1 MGENEIKDPREIGV
15 SGLRG
20 LNTRTSNGKDYIAAY
35 KNFTPPNWKDN
46 STRRQGLIDSGP
58 IESVGVEG
66 FGESRYD
73 KKMSQLS
80 ELKDLNESR
89 ANIQPWYDQIGAGIL
104 KGGVLA
110 STTFADGIA
119 GTIIGAINVL
129 SNADKIADSDN
140 PWRELGSQF
149 INNPFS
155 VYMQDINEK
164 VESVLPNY
172 YTKAEQEDP
181 WWEHMFS
188 ANFIGDKF
196 LKNLGFT
203 VGAAFSGKVNAG
215 AISKTMG
222 LKGVRDAFKG
232 AVTTASGRTLNT
244 ASEIAKAYKVG
255 DAFMDGVKLTEDLG
269 KAAKQLK
276 NAEWTLKTI
285 GAVSAAMGEGRIEA
299 ITNSKEWAS
308 YNELLLKDKHKQDID
323 SIEGQLFK
331 EHPEWFT
338 NGQITNPDGIKEWN
352 KRKEEIDNKYTESL
366 AELAKY
372 RADMANA
379 DFGLNLIMLSAS
391 NLWQYGRFLSGG
403 YNTGRLANGL
413 IRGSLKEG
421 FKKSKGV
428 VAKQYARALS
438 NPFAEANEEMMQS
451 WFSEGTGLQQ
461 ASKLNSFYGA
471 KVNPEAE
478 EEAIGFLNSMFTG
491 FSNIYG
497 DAQSWEEGFIGGL
510 TGFLGIPS
518 ISRTTTKGGKKK
530 FKLSLKGELWE
541 GLSDAQK
548 DNKDAQSIVDALN
561 TRVKDPEFINYY
573 QGFIRHQKYQNDME
587 AALKEGKPFDYKN
600 AEHSQFI
607 SDAIMFEKAGRLQDL
622 YDIIEEAGNVTEND
636 VDDIKN
642 LTVDKR
648 TGKSIFEGKS
658 NQEILD
664 HVKKQVKDAKDKLAK
679 YSEISTNL
687 KTLYG
692 KDIASEYLEEMTWMM
707 TQIDDWESRFKSLLN
722 EAKEGLSG
730 IVQDRDK
737 RYFGRNEK
745 LKFGDLNVVTP
756 NDLLNFMDREEAKKL
771 LKSEVLLAE
780 KDMHK
785 SLRNMQ
791 FYLNIQDLFKIW
803 EARNEFI
810 DKYTKLSKSPE
821 LFSKQIQETINTVKE
836 DNAKRI
842 VDELKLK
849 ANTVKSIKDIS
860 TLVSENPNYKD
871 DILSALKT
879 GDNEDL
885 KKLAVSYED
894 LNEANTLF
902 SDILSAMVPS
912 PEVVSARNI
921 IQDAIDNA
929 ESIEDVLT
937 TLADAASSKIP
948 KEVKDTLQNIVDKFI
963 EQKRSKKTAKPD
975 TKKAKNNV
983 KKVKKG
989 LLELLS
995 DNPNEKDALTDE
1007 ELAAE
1012 APTATEEVE
1021 EVEEGEEGEE
1031 GEEKT
1036 LEEEPKSLIQ
1046 ILESKSP
1053 EELKGIIE
1061 KGDSSLSDKDNR
1073 ALKEL
1078 ARKIYNDKILPAT
1091 GESGDID
1098 VETNSTPEESGIQ
1111 QGLRSWIETEF
1122 EFNPLKDRTERRAV
1136 PRSNPTV
1143 QALQQ
1148 LGAYEFVDSGKLA
1161 SMLDKDED
1169 LPIHFLISSDANLK
1183 GKILLAVKIGEKDK
1197 AIKTVVGNDNNSYQ
1211 VVGILGFNKNNPEA
1225 VNSYNNIVD
1234 LINDEYAGLKK
1245 GTSHIVIPNYFSSMK
1260 EQLED
1265 KKSSWDYY
1273 VNDITRIY
1281 NGVKYSTGKSYQS
1294 TLEPAIRLAID
1305 SGVINKKYKK
1315 YLNKDG
1321 KEHIEYEDALE
1332 IIEEF
1337 KKLGIN
1343 RPAELIDFVEKNAN
1357 KNSSEGSAFVSSYS
1371 TKVTHIYSGRMVK
1384 SSGNSEVEQR
1394 DVTKEFLRGRP
1405 LKLGIYYNE
1414 TKFETPGLDNVE
1426 IVPVNINNQNP
1437 RRGSVWL
1444 MVREADGRYYPK
1456 ALTVKRFTE
1465 EEYPL
1470 DEYGDTPIVDR
1481 IKDDIKTLIDPKASK
1496 SEKELAKYDIKEV
1509 LFFPKDKMLE
1519 TALQAAEGETD
1530 IDEAVSNVL
1539 EALQSDELNL
1549 RFNVVTSELFNPE
1562 YVEEILK
1569 SGILS
1574 TDLYQPGNVNASFD
1588 VALMDDEGNPIMPE
1602 ETTKKGHTGRRGIN
1616 STISRITRTLNGKRF
1631 EVDSEGNI
1639 FDSDGERV
1647 SDQNTIDEIN
1657 LLSQIAEGTISP
1669 ISGSNNLY
1677 LGVYTDSGNSF
1688 GIINGK
1694 VKTGQALEELKDK
1707 AAKRGKKQAQ
1717 KKKANEAIS
1726 KYENLNDPELF
1737 ESADEENE
1745 EPVAPIADKG
1755 KSGIELDL
1763 EDATLDDIEDSEDIP
1778 ETPIEKAPES
1788 KSNEP
1793 TFTLTEKFTPSEQ
1806 KEQTPDFSTF
1816 ARRKVS
1822 ALRELGFKNIR
1833 EFIDYVKDPKN
1844 KLPNPETI
1852 KTKESFDSLID
1863 TIKNCR

>member
-20 LNTRTSNGKDYIAAY
+20 LNTRTSNGKDYISAY

-104 KGGVLA
+104 KGAVLA

-119 GTIIGAINVL
+119 GTIIGAMNVL

-181 WWEHMFS
+181 WWEHIFS

-308 YNELLLKDKHKQDID
+308 YNELLLKDKHQQDID
-323 SIEGQLFK
+323 SIEGQLFE

-379 DFGLNLIMLSAS
+379 DFGLNVIMLSAS

-421 FKKSKGV
+421 FKKSKGA

-497 DAQSWEEGFIGGL
+497 DAQNWEEGFIGGL

-561 TRVKDPEFINYY
+561 ARVKDPEFINYY
-573 QGFIRHQKYQNDME
+573 QGFIRHQKYQNNME

-692 KDIASEYLEEMTWMM
+692 EDIASEYLEEMTWMM
-707 TQIDDWESRFKSLLN
+707 TQVDDWESRFKLLFN

-756 NDLLNFMDREEAKKL
+756 NDLLNFMDREEARKL

-791 FYLNIQDLFKIW
+791 FYLNVQDLFKIW

-810 DKYTKLSKSPE
+810 DKYTKLSKNPE
-821 LFSKQIQETINTVKE
+821 LFSKQMQETINTVKE

-849 ANTVKSIKDIS
+849 ANTVKSVKDIS

-921 IQDAIDNA
+921 IQDAIDNS

-937 TLADAASSKIP
+937 TLADATSAKIP
-948 KEVKDTLQNIVDKFI
+948 EEVKDTLQNIVDKFI

-983 KKVKKG
+983 KKAKKG
-989 LLELLS
+989 ILELLS

-1012 APTATEEVE
+1012 ASTAT
-1021 EVEEGEEGEE
+1021 EEGEEGEKE
-1031 GEEKT
+1031 T
-1036 LEEEPKSLIQ
+1036 SEEEPKSLIQ

-1053 EELKGIIE
+1053 EELKEITE

-1111 QGLRSWIETEF
+1111 QGLRSWVETEF
-1122 EFNPLKDRTERRAV
+1122 EFNHLKDRTERKAV

-1161 SMLDKDED
+1161 SMLDKDEN

-1197 AIKTVVGNDNNSYQ
+1197 AIRTVTGNDNNSYQ
-1211 VVGILGFNKNNPEA
+1211 VVGILGFNKNNLEA
-1225 VNSYNNIVD
+1225 VNSYNNIVG
-1234 LINDEYAGLKK
+1234 LINEEY
-1245 GTSHIVIPNYFSSMK
+1245 SESS
-1260 EQLED
+1260 D
-1265 KKSSWDYY
+1265 
-1273 VNDITRIY
+1273 
-1281 NGVKYSTGKSYQS
+1281 
-1294 TLEPAIRLAID
+1294 
-1305 SGVINKKYKK
+1305 
-1315 YLNKDG
+1315 
-1321 KEHIEYEDALE
+1321 
-1332 IIEEF
+1332 
-1337 KKLGIN
+1337 
-1343 RPAELIDFVEKNAN
+1343 KNAN
-1357 KNSSEGSAFVSSYS
+1357 TFVSKYS

-1562 YVEEILK
+1562 YVEDILK

-1588 VALMDDEGNPIMPE
+1588 VALIDDEGNPIIPE

-1639 FDSDGERV
+1639 FNSDGERV

-1657 LLSQIAEGTISP
+1657 LLSQIAEGTISS

-1755 KSGIELDL
+1755 KSGIELDF
-1763 EDATLDDIEDSEDIP
+1763 EDATLDDIEDSEDTT
-1778 ETPIEKAPES
+1778 ETPIEKAPEP

-1822 ALRELGFKNIR
+1822 TLRELGFKSIR

-1852 KTKESFDSLID
+1852 KTQEAFDSLID

>member
-119 GTIIGAINVL
+119 GTIIGAMNVL

-181 WWEHMFS
+181 WWEHIFS

-215 AISKTMG
+215 AISKAMG

-276 NAEWTLKTI
+276 NAEWILKTI

-308 YNELLLKDKHKQDID
+308 YNELLLKDKHQQDID
-323 SIEGQLFK
+323 SIEGQLFE

-338 NGQITNPDGIKEWN
+338 NGQITNLDGIKEWN

-421 FKKSKGV
+421 FKKSKGA

-497 DAQSWEEGFIGGL
+497 DTQSWEEGFIGGL

-561 TRVKDPEFINYY
+561 ARVKDPEFINYY

-692 KDIASEYLEEMTWMM
+692 EDIASEYLEEMTWMM
-707 TQIDDWESRFKSLLN
+707 TQVDDWESRFKSLFN

-737 RYFGRNEK
+737 KYFGRNEK

-821 LFSKQIQETINTVKE
+821 LFSKQMQETINTVKE

-849 ANTVKSIKDIS
+849 ANTVKSVKDIS

-871 DILSALKT
+871 DILNALKT

-894 LNEANTLF
+894 LDEANTLF

-921 IQDAIDNA
+921 IQDAIDNS

-937 TLADAASSKIP
+937 TLADATSAKIP

-983 KKVKKG
+983 KKAKKG
-989 LLELLS
+989 ILELLS

-1012 APTATEEVE
+1012 ASTATE

-1031 GEEKT
+1031 ET
-1036 LEEEPKSLIQ
+1036 SEEEPKSLIQ

-1053 EELKGIIE
+1053 EELKEIIK

-1111 QGLRSWIETEF
+1111 QGLRSWVETEF

-1161 SMLDKDED
+1161 SMLDKDEN

-1211 VVGILGFNKNNPEA
+1211 VIGILGFNKNNPEA
-1225 VNSYNNIVD
+1225 VNSYNNIVG
-1234 LINDEYAGLKK
+1234 LINEEY
-1245 GTSHIVIPNYFSSMK
+1245 SESS
-1260 EQLED
+1260 D
-1265 KKSSWDYY
+1265 
-1273 VNDITRIY
+1273 
-1281 NGVKYSTGKSYQS
+1281 
-1294 TLEPAIRLAID
+1294 
-1305 SGVINKKYKK
+1305 
-1315 YLNKDG
+1315 
-1321 KEHIEYEDALE
+1321 
-1332 IIEEF
+1332 
-1337 KKLGIN
+1337 
-1343 RPAELIDFVEKNAN
+1343 KNAN
-1357 KNSSEGSAFVSSYS
+1357 IFVSKYS

-1707 AAKRGKKQAQ
+1707 AAKRSKKQAQ

-1726 KYENLNDPELF
+1726 KYENLNDSELF

-1763 EDATLDDIEDSEDIP
+1763 EDATLDDIEDSEDTP
-1778 ETPIEKAPES
+1778 ETPIEKAPEP

-1816 ARRKVS
+1816 ARGKVS

-1852 KTKESFDSLID
+1852 KTKEAFDSLID

>member
-46 STRRQGLIDSGP
+46 STRIQGLIDSGP

-119 GTIIGAINVL
+119 GTIIGAMNVL

-308 YNELLLKDKHKQDID
+308 YNELLLNDKHKQDID

-372 RADMANA
+372 RANMANA

-421 FKKSKGV
+421 FKKSKGA

-561 TRVKDPEFINYY
+561 TRVKDPKFINYY

-692 KDIASEYLEEMTWMM
+692 EDIASEYLEEMTWMM
-707 TQIDDWESRFKSLLN
+707 TQIDDWESRFKSLFN

-737 RYFGRNEK
+737 RYFGRSEK

-771 LKSEVLLAE
+771 LKSEVLFAE

-821 LFSKQIQETINTVKE
+821 LFSKQMQETINTIKE

-849 ANTVKSIKDIS
+849 ANTVKSVKDIS
-860 TLVSENPNYKD
+860 TLVSENPDYKD

-937 TLADAASSKIP
+937 TLADTASAEIP

-983 KKVKKG
+983 KKAKKG
-989 LLELLS
+989 ILELLS

-1021 EVEEGEEGEE
+1021 EGEEGEE
-1031 GEEKT
+1031 ET
-1036 LEEEPKSLIQ
+1036 SEEEPKSLIQ
-1046 ILESKSP
+1046 ILESKSQ
-1053 EELKGIIE
+1053 EELKEIIE

-1161 SMLDKDED
+1161 SMLDKDEN

-1225 VNSYNNIVD
+1225 INSYNNIVG
-1234 LINDEYAGLKK
+1234 LINEEY
-1245 GTSHIVIPNYFSSMK
+1245 SESS
-1260 EQLED
+1260 D
-1265 KKSSWDYY
+1265 
-1273 VNDITRIY
+1273 
-1281 NGVKYSTGKSYQS
+1281 
-1294 TLEPAIRLAID
+1294 
-1305 SGVINKKYKK
+1305 
-1315 YLNKDG
+1315 
-1321 KEHIEYEDALE
+1321 
-1332 IIEEF
+1332 
-1337 KKLGIN
+1337 
-1343 RPAELIDFVEKNAN
+1343 KNAN
-1357 KNSSEGSAFVSSYS
+1357 IFVSKYS

-1481 IKDDIKTLIDPKASK
+1481 IKDDIKTLIDHKASK

-1539 EALQSDELNL
+1539 ETLQSDELNL

-1717 KKKANEAIS
+1717 KKKANEAIY

-1755 KSGIELDL
+1755 KPGIELDL
-1763 EDATLDDIEDSEDIP
+1763 EDATLDDIEDSEDTP
-1778 ETPIEKAPES
+1778 ETPIEKAPEP

-1852 KTKESFDSLID
+1852 KTKEAFDSLID

>member
-58 IESVGVEG
+58 IESVEVEG

-119 GTIIGAINVL
+119 GTIIGAMNVL

-181 WWEHMFS
+181 WWEHIFS

-244 ASEIAKAYKVG
+244 SSEIAKAYKVG

-308 YNELLLKDKHKQDID
+308 YNELLLKDRHQQDID

-338 NGQITNPDGIKEWN
+338 NGQITNLDGIKEWN

-366 AELAKY
+366 AKLAEY

-379 DFGLNLIMLSAS
+379 DFGLNVIMLSAS

-421 FKKSKGV
+421 FKKSEGA

-478 EEAIGFLNSMFTG
+478 EEATGFLNSMFTG

-518 ISRTTTKGGKKK
+518 ISRTTTEGGKKK

-561 TRVKDPEFINYY
+561 ARIKDPEFINYY

-636 VDDIKN
+636 VDDIKS

-664 HVKKQVKDAKDKLAK
+664 HVKKQVEDVKNKLTK

-692 KDIASEYLEEMTWMM
+692 EDIASEYLEEMTWMM
-707 TQIDDWESRFKSLLN
+707 TQIDDWESRFKSLFN
-722 EAKEGLSG
+722 EAKEGLSE

-737 RYFGRNEK
+737 KYFGRNEK

-771 LKSEVLLAE
+771 LKGEVLLAE

-791 FYLNIQDLFKIW
+791 FYLNVQDLFKIW

-810 DKYTKLSKSPE
+810 DKYTKLSKNPE
-821 LFSKQIQETINTVKE
+821 LFSKQIQETINTVRE
-836 DNAKRI
+836 DNSKRI

-860 TLVSENPNYKD
+860 TLISENPNYKD

-885 KKLAVSYED
+885 KKLAVSYEE
-894 LNEANTLF
+894 LNEADTLF
-902 SDILSAMVPS
+902 SDILSAMSPS
-912 PEVVSARNI
+912 PEVISARNI

-929 ESIEDVLT
+929 ESIEDVLA
-937 TLADAASSKIP
+937 TLTDAASAEIP

-975 TKKAKNNV
+975 IKKAKNNV
-983 KKVKKG
+983 KKAKKG
-989 LLELLS
+989 ILELLS
-995 DNPNEKDALTDE
+995 DTPNEKDALTEE

-1012 APTATEEVE
+1012 APIATE
-1021 EVEEGEEGEE
+1021 EVEEGEEE
-1031 GEEKT
+1031 T
-1036 LEEEPKSLIQ
+1036 SEEEPKSLIQ

-1053 EELKGIIE
+1053 EELKEIIE

-1122 EFNPLKDRTERRAV
+1122 EFNPLKNRTERRAV
-1136 PRSNPTV
+1136 SRSNPTV

-1161 SMLDKDED
+1161 SMLDKDEN

-1197 AIKTVVGNDNNSYQ
+1197 AIKTVIGNDNNSYQ
-1211 VVGILGFNKNNPEA
+1211 VVGILGFNKNNLEA
-1225 VNSYNNIVD
+1225 VNSYNNIVG
-1234 LINDEYAGLKK
+1234 LINEEY
-1245 GTSHIVIPNYFSSMK
+1245 SESS
-1260 EQLED
+1260 D
-1265 KKSSWDYY
+1265 
-1273 VNDITRIY
+1273 
-1281 NGVKYSTGKSYQS
+1281 
-1294 TLEPAIRLAID
+1294 
-1305 SGVINKKYKK
+1305 
-1315 YLNKDG
+1315 
-1321 KEHIEYEDALE
+1321 
-1332 IIEEF
+1332 
-1337 KKLGIN
+1337 
-1343 RPAELIDFVEKNAN
+1343 KNAN
-1357 KNSSEGSAFVSSYS
+1357 TFVSKYS

-1384 SSGNSEVEQR
+1384 SSGNSEVEQK

-1456 ALTVKRFTE
+1456 ALTVKRFIE
-1465 EEYPL
+1465 REYPL
-1470 DEYGDTPIVDR
+1470 DEYGDTPIVER
-1481 IKDDIKTLIDPKASK
+1481 IKDDIKTLIDPKASN

-1549 RFNVVTSELFNPE
+1549 RFNVVTSELLNPE
-1562 YVEEILK
+1562 YTEGILK

-1574 TDLYQPGNVNASFD
+1574 TDLYQPGNVNSSFD
-1588 VALMDDEGNPIMPE
+1588 VALMDDEGNPIIPE

-1616 STISRITRTLNGKRF
+1616 STISRTTRMLNSKRF

-1639 FDSDGERV
+1639 FDSEGEKV

-1694 VKTGQALEELKDK
+1694 VKTGQELEELKDK

-1717 KKKANEAIS
+1717 KKKVNEAMS
-1726 KYENLNDPELF
+1726 KFENLNDPELF

-1745 EPVAPIADKG
+1745 EPAAPIADG
-1755 KSGIELDL
+1755 GQSGIELDL

-1778 ETPIEKAPES
+1778 ETPIEKAPEP

-1793 TFTLTEKFTPSEQ
+1793 TFTLTEKFIPTEQ
-1806 KEQTPDFSTF
+1806 TAQTPDLSQF
-1816 ARRKVS
+1816 ARGEVATLRK
-1822 ALRELGFKNIR
+1822 LGFKSIR
-1833 EFIDYVKDPKN
+1833 EFTDYVKDPKN

-1852 KTKESFDSLID
+1852 KTKEAFNSLID

>member
-58 IESVGVEG
+58 IESVEVEG

-119 GTIIGAINVL
+119 GTIIGAMNVL

-181 WWEHMFS
+181 WWEHIFS

-244 ASEIAKAYKVG
+244 SSEIAKAYKVG

-308 YNELLLKDKHKQDID
+308 YNELLLKDRHQQDID

-338 NGQITNPDGIKEWN
+338 NGQITNLDGIKEWN

-421 FKKSKGV
+421 FKKSEGA

-478 EEAIGFLNSMFTG
+478 EETTGFLNSMFTG

-518 ISRTTTKGGKKK
+518 ISRTTTEGGKKK

-561 TRVKDPEFINYY
+561 ARIKDPEFINYY

-642 LTVDKR
+642 LTVDKK

-664 HVKKQVKDAKDKLAK
+664 HVKKQVEDVKNKLTK

-692 KDIASEYLEEMTWMM
+692 EDIASEYLEEMTWMM
-707 TQIDDWESRFKSLLN
+707 TQIDDWESRFKSLFN

-737 RYFGRNEK
+737 KYFGRNEK

-771 LKSEVLLAE
+771 LKGEVLLAE

-791 FYLNIQDLFKIW
+791 FYLNVQDLFKIW

-810 DKYTKLSKSPE
+810 DKYTKLSKNPE
-821 LFSKQIQETINTVKE
+821 LFSKQIQETINTVRE

-842 VDELKLK
+842 ADELKLK

-860 TLVSENPNYKD
+860 TLISENPNYKD

-885 KKLAVSYED
+885 KKLAVSYEE
-894 LNEANTLF
+894 LNEADTLF
-902 SDILSAMVPS
+902 SDILSAMSPS
-912 PEVVSARNI
+912 PEVISARNI

-929 ESIEDVLT
+929 ESIEDVLA
-937 TLADAASSKIP
+937 TLTDAASAEIP

-975 TKKAKNNV
+975 IKKAKNNV
-983 KKVKKG
+983 KKAKKG
-989 LLELLS
+989 ILELLS
-995 DNPNEKDALTDE
+995 DTPNEKDALTEE

-1012 APTATEEVE
+1012 APIATE
-1021 EVEEGEEGEE
+1021 EVEEGEEE
-1031 GEEKT
+1031 T
-1036 LEEEPKSLIQ
+1036 SEEEPKSLIQ

-1053 EELKGIIE
+1053 EELKEIIE

-1122 EFNPLKDRTERRAV
+1122 EFNPLKNRTERRAV
-1136 PRSNPTV
+1136 SRSNPTV

-1161 SMLDKDED
+1161 SMLDKDEN

-1197 AIKTVVGNDNNSYQ
+1197 AIKTVIGNDNNSYQ
-1211 VVGILGFNKNNPEA
+1211 VVGILGFNKNNLEA
-1225 VNSYNNIVD
+1225 VNSYNNIVG
-1234 LINDEYAGLKK
+1234 LINEEY
-1245 GTSHIVIPNYFSSMK
+1245 SESS
-1260 EQLED
+1260 D
-1265 KKSSWDYY
+1265 
-1273 VNDITRIY
+1273 
-1281 NGVKYSTGKSYQS
+1281 
-1294 TLEPAIRLAID
+1294 
-1305 SGVINKKYKK
+1305 
-1315 YLNKDG
+1315 
-1321 KEHIEYEDALE
+1321 
-1332 IIEEF
+1332 
-1337 KKLGIN
+1337 
-1343 RPAELIDFVEKNAN
+1343 KNAN
-1357 KNSSEGSAFVSSYS
+1357 TFVSKYS
-1371 TKVTHIYSGRMVK
+1371 TKVTHIYSGRMIK
-1384 SSGNSEVEQR
+1384 SKDNSEVEYK

-1456 ALTVKRFTE
+1456 ALTVKRFIE
-1465 EEYPL
+1465 REYPL
-1470 DEYGDTPIVDR
+1470 DEYGDTPIVER
-1481 IKDDIKTLIDPKASK
+1481 IKDDIKTLIDPKASN

-1539 EALQSDELNL
+1539 KALQSDELNL
-1549 RFNVVTSELFNPE
+1549 RFNVVTSELLNPE
-1562 YVEEILK
+1562 YTDNILK

-1574 TDLYQPGNVNASFD
+1574 TDLYQPGNVNSSFD
-1588 VALMDDEGNPIMPE
+1588 VALMDDEGNPIIPE

-1616 STISRITRTLNGKRF
+1616 STISRTTRMLNSKRF

-1639 FDSDGERV
+1639 FDSEGEKV

-1694 VKTGQALEELKDK
+1694 VKTGQELEELKDK
-1707 AAKRGKKQAQ
+1707 AAKRSKKQAQ

-1726 KYENLNDPELF
+1726 KYENLNNSEFF

-1745 EPVAPIADKG
+1745 EPAAPIADG
-1755 KSGIELDL
+1755 GQSGIELDL

-1778 ETPIEKAPES
+1778 ETPIEKAPEP

-1793 TFTLTEKFTPSEQ
+1793 TFTLTEKFIPTEQ
-1806 KEQTPDFSTF
+1806 TAQTPDLSQF
-1816 ARRKVS
+1816 ARGEVATLRK
-1822 ALRELGFKNIR
+1822 LGFKSIR
-1833 EFIDYVKDPKN
+1833 EFTDYVKDPKN

-1852 KTKESFDSLID
+1852 KTKEAFNSLID

>member
-119 GTIIGAINVL
+119 GTIIGAMNVL

-181 WWEHMFS
+181 WWEHIFS

-308 YNELLLKDKHKQDID
+308 YNELLLKDKHQQDID
-323 SIEGQLFK
+323 SIEGQLFE

-366 AELAKY
+366 TELAKY

-421 FKKSKGV
+421 FKKSKGA

-561 TRVKDPEFINYY
+561 ARVKDPEFINYY

-664 HVKKQVKDAKDKLAK
+664 HVKKQVKDAKDKLTK

-692 KDIASEYLEEMTWMM
+692 EDIASEYLEEMTWMM
-707 TQIDDWESRFKSLLN
+707 TQVDDWESRFKSLFN

-756 NDLLNFMDREEAKKL
+756 NDLLNFMDREEARKL

-791 FYLNIQDLFKIW
+791 FYLNVQDLFKIW

-821 LFSKQIQETINTVKE
+821 LFSKQMQETINTVKE

-849 ANTVKSIKDIS
+849 ANTVKSVKDIS

-921 IQDAIDNA
+921 IQDAIDNS

-937 TLADAASSKIP
+937 TLADATSDKIP

-983 KKVKKG
+983 KKAKKG
-989 LLELLS
+989 ILELLS

-1012 APTATEEVE
+1012 ASTATE

-1031 GEEKT
+1031 ET
-1036 LEEEPKSLIQ
+1036 SEEEPKSLIQ

-1053 EELKGIIE
+1053 EELKEITE

-1111 QGLRSWIETEF
+1111 QGLRSWVETEY

-1136 PRSNPTV
+1136 PRSNTTV

-1161 SMLDKDED
+1161 SMLDKDEN

-1211 VVGILGFNKNNPEA
+1211 VIGILGFNKNNPEA
-1225 VNSYNNIVD
+1225 VNSYNNIVG
-1234 LINDEYAGLKK
+1234 LINEEY
-1245 GTSHIVIPNYFSSMK
+1245 SESS
-1260 EQLED
+1260 D
-1265 KKSSWDYY
+1265 
-1273 VNDITRIY
+1273 
-1281 NGVKYSTGKSYQS
+1281 
-1294 TLEPAIRLAID
+1294 
-1305 SGVINKKYKK
+1305 
-1315 YLNKDG
+1315 
-1321 KEHIEYEDALE
+1321 
-1332 IIEEF
+1332 
-1337 KKLGIN
+1337 
-1343 RPAELIDFVEKNAN
+1343 KNAN
-1357 KNSSEGSAFVSSYS
+1357 IFVSKYS

-1562 YVEEILK
+1562 YVEDILK

-1677 LGVYTDSGNSF
+1677 LGIYTDSGNSF

-1778 ETPIEKAPES
+1778 ETPIEKAPEP

-1822 ALRELGFKNIR
+1822 TLRELGFKNIR

-1852 KTKESFDSLID
+1852 KTKEAFDSLID

>member
-20 LNTRTSNGKDYIAAY
+20 LNTRTSNGKDYISAY

-119 GTIIGAINVL
+119 GTIIGAMNVL

-140 PWRELGSQF
+140 PWRELGNQF

-181 WWEHMFS
+181 WWEHIFS

-308 YNELLLKDKHKQDID
+308 YNELLLKDKHQQDID

-379 DFGLNLIMLSAS
+379 DFGLNVIMLSAS

-403 YNTGRLANGL
+403 YNTGRLAKGL

-421 FKKSKGV
+421 FKKSKV
-428 VAKQYARALS
+428 AVAKQYARALS

-518 ISRTTTKGGKKK
+518 ISRTTTDGGKKK

-561 TRVKDPEFINYY
+561 ARVKDPEFINYY

-664 HVKKQVKDAKDKLAK
+664 HVKKQVKDAKDKLTK

-692 KDIASEYLEEMTWMM
+692 EDIASEYLEEMTWMM
-707 TQIDDWESRFKSLLN
+707 TQVDDWESRFKSLFN

-737 RYFGRNEK
+737 KYFGRNEK

-791 FYLNIQDLFKIW
+791 FYLNVQDLFKIW

-821 LFSKQIQETINTVKE
+821 LFSKQMQETINTVKE

-849 ANTVKSIKDIS
+849 ANTVKSVKDIS

-921 IQDAIDNA
+921 IQDAIDNS

-937 TLADAASSKIP
+937 TLADATSAKIP

-983 KKVKKG
+983 KKAKKG
-989 LLELLS
+989 ILELLS

-1012 APTATEEVE
+1012 ASTATEEVE
-1021 EVEEGEEGEE
+1021 EREEGEEE
-1031 GEEKT
+1031 T
-1036 LEEEPKSLIQ
+1036 SEEEPKSLIQ

-1053 EELKGIIE
+1053 EELKEITE

-1111 QGLRSWIETEF
+1111 QGLRSWVETEF

-1148 LGAYEFVDSGKLA
+1148 LGAYAFVDSGKLA
-1161 SMLDKDED
+1161 SMLDKDEN

-1197 AIKTVVGNDNNSYQ
+1197 AIRTVVGNDNNSYQ
-1211 VVGILGFNKNNPEA
+1211 VVGILGFNKNNSEA
-1225 VNSYNNIVD
+1225 VNSYNNIVG
-1234 LINDEYAGLKK
+1234 LINEEY
-1245 GTSHIVIPNYFSSMK
+1245 SESS
-1260 EQLED
+1260 D
-1265 KKSSWDYY
+1265 
-1273 VNDITRIY
+1273 
-1281 NGVKYSTGKSYQS
+1281 
-1294 TLEPAIRLAID
+1294 
-1305 SGVINKKYKK
+1305 
-1315 YLNKDG
+1315 
-1321 KEHIEYEDALE
+1321 
-1332 IIEEF
+1332 
-1337 KKLGIN
+1337 
-1343 RPAELIDFVEKNAN
+1343 KNAN
-1357 KNSSEGSAFVSSYS
+1357 IFVSKYS
-1371 TKVTHIYSGRMVK
+1371 TKVTHIYSGRIVK

-1519 TALQAAEGETD
+1519 TALQAVEGETD

-1562 YVEEILK
+1562 YVEDILK

-1677 LGVYTDSGNSF
+1677 LGIYTDSGNSF

-1763 EDATLDDIEDSEDIP
+1763 EDATLDDIEDSEDTP
-1778 ETPIEKAPES
+1778 ETPIEKAPEP
-1788 KSNEP
+1788 KSNKP

-1852 KTKESFDSLID
+1852 KTKEAFDSLID

>member
-46 STRRQGLIDSGP
+46 STRIQGLIDSGP

-119 GTIIGAINVL
+119 GTIIGAMNVL

-308 YNELLLKDKHKQDID
+308 YNELLLNDKHKQDID

-421 FKKSKGV
+421 FKKSKGA

-518 ISRTTTKGGKKK
+518 ISRTTTEGGKKK

-561 TRVKDPEFINYY
+561 TRVKDPKFINYY

-692 KDIASEYLEEMTWMM
+692 EDIASEYLEEMTWMM
-707 TQIDDWESRFKSLLN
+707 TQIDDWESRFKSLFN

-737 RYFGRNEK
+737 KYFGRNEK

-821 LFSKQIQETINTVKE
+821 LFSKQMQETINTVKE

-849 ANTVKSIKDIS
+849 ANTVKSVKDIS
-860 TLVSENPNYKD
+860 TLVSENPDYKD

-937 TLADAASSKIP
+937 TLADTASAEIP

-983 KKVKKG
+983 KKAKKG
-989 LLELLS
+989 ILELLS

-1021 EVEEGEEGEE
+1021 EVEEGEEE
-1031 GEEKT
+1031 T
-1036 LEEEPKSLIQ
+1036 SEEEPKSLIQ

-1053 EELKGIIE
+1053 EELKEIIE

-1091 GESGDID
+1091 GESGNID

-1136 PRSNPTV
+1136 PRNNPTV

-1161 SMLDKDED
+1161 SMLDKDEN

-1197 AIKTVVGNDNNSYQ
+1197 AIKTVIGNDNNSYQ

-1225 VNSYNNIVD
+1225 VNSYNNIVG
-1234 LINDEYAGLKK
+1234 LINEEY
-1245 GTSHIVIPNYFSSMK
+1245 SESS
-1260 EQLED
+1260 D
-1265 KKSSWDYY
+1265 
-1273 VNDITRIY
+1273 
-1281 NGVKYSTGKSYQS
+1281 
-1294 TLEPAIRLAID
+1294 
-1305 SGVINKKYKK
+1305 
-1315 YLNKDG
+1315 
-1321 KEHIEYEDALE
+1321 
-1332 IIEEF
+1332 
-1337 KKLGIN
+1337 
-1343 RPAELIDFVEKNAN
+1343 KNAN
-1357 KNSSEGSAFVSSYS
+1357 IFVSKYS

-1481 IKDDIKTLIDPKASK
+1481 IKDDIKTLIDHKASK

-1631 EVDSEGNI
+1631 EVDSGGNI

-1694 VKTGQALEELKDK
+1694 VKTGQALEELKYK
-1707 AAKRGKKQAQ
+1707 AAKRSKKQAQ

-1726 KYENLNDPELF
+1726 KYENLNDSELF
-1737 ESADEENE
+1737 ESADEGNE
-1745 EPVAPIADKG
+1745 EPVAPIADKR

-1778 ETPIEKAPES
+1778 ETPIEKAPEP

-1822 ALRELGFKNIR
+1822 ALRELGFKNIG

-1852 KTKESFDSLID
+1852 KTKEAFDSLID

>member
-119 GTIIGAINVL
+119 GTIIGAMNVL

-181 WWEHMFS
+181 WWEHIFS

-244 ASEIAKAYKVG
+244 SSEIAKAYKVG

-276 NAEWTLKTI
+276 NAEWTLKII

-308 YNELLLKDKHKQDID
+308 YNELLLKDRHQQDID

-338 NGQITNPDGIKEWN
+338 NGQITNLDGIKEWN

-366 AELAKY
+366 AKLAEY

-421 FKKSKGV
+421 FKKSEGA

-478 EEAIGFLNSMFTG
+478 EEATGFLNSMFTG

-518 ISRTTTKGGKKK
+518 ISRTTTEGGKKK

-561 TRVKDPEFINYY
+561 ARIKDPEFINYY

-636 VDDIKN
+636 VDDIKS

-664 HVKKQVKDAKDKLAK
+664 HVKKQVEDVKNKLTK

-692 KDIASEYLEEMTWMM
+692 EDIASEYLEEMTWMM
-707 TQIDDWESRFKSLLN
+707 TQIDDWESRFKSLFN
-722 EAKEGLSG
+722 EAKEGLSE

-737 RYFGRNEK
+737 KYFGRNEK

-810 DKYTKLSKSPE
+810 DKYTKLSKNPE
-821 LFSKQIQETINTVKE
+821 LFSKQIQETINTVRE
-836 DNAKRI
+836 DNSKRI

-860 TLVSENPNYKD
+860 TLISENPNYKD

-885 KKLAVSYED
+885 KKLAVSYEE
-894 LNEANTLF
+894 LNEADTLF
-902 SDILSAMVPS
+902 SDILSAMSPS
-912 PEVVSARNI
+912 PEVISARNI

-929 ESIEDVLT
+929 ESIEDVLA
-937 TLADAASSKIP
+937 TLTDAASTEIP

-975 TKKAKNNV
+975 IKKAKNNV
-983 KKVKKG
+983 KKAKKG
-989 LLELLS
+989 ILELLS
-995 DNPNEKDALTDE
+995 DTPNEKDALTEE

-1012 APTATEEVE
+1012 APIATE
-1021 EVEEGEEGEE
+1021 EVEEGEEE
-1031 GEEKT
+1031 T
-1036 LEEEPKSLIQ
+1036 SEEEPKSLIQ

-1053 EELKGIIE
+1053 EELKEIIE

-1136 PRSNPTV
+1136 SRSNPTV

-1197 AIKTVVGNDNNSYQ
+1197 AIKTVIGNDNNSYQ

-1225 VNSYNNIVD
+1225 VNSYNNIVG
-1234 LINDEYAGLKK
+1234 LINEEY
-1245 GTSHIVIPNYFSSMK
+1245 SESS
-1260 EQLED
+1260 D
-1265 KKSSWDYY
+1265 
-1273 VNDITRIY
+1273 
-1281 NGVKYSTGKSYQS
+1281 
-1294 TLEPAIRLAID
+1294 
-1305 SGVINKKYKK
+1305 
-1315 YLNKDG
+1315 
-1321 KEHIEYEDALE
+1321 
-1332 IIEEF
+1332 
-1337 KKLGIN
+1337 
-1343 RPAELIDFVEKNAN
+1343 KNAN
-1357 KNSSEGSAFVSSYS
+1357 TFVSKYS
-1371 TKVTHIYSGRMVK
+1371 TKVTHIYSGRMIK
-1384 SSGNSEVEQR
+1384 SKDNSEVEYK

-1456 ALTVKRFTE
+1456 ALTVKRFIE
-1465 EEYPL
+1465 REYPL
-1470 DEYGDTPIVDR
+1470 DEYGDTPIVER
-1481 IKDDIKTLIDPKASK
+1481 IKDDIKTLIDPKASN

-1549 RFNVVTSELFNPE
+1549 RFNVVTSELLNPE
-1562 YVEEILK
+1562 YTEGILK

-1574 TDLYQPGNVNASFD
+1574 TDLYQPGNVNSSFD
-1588 VALMDDEGNPIMPE
+1588 VALMDDEGNPIISE

-1616 STISRITRTLNGKRF
+1616 STISRTTRMLNSKRF

-1639 FDSDGERV
+1639 FDSEGEKV

-1694 VKTGQALEELKDK
+1694 VKTGQELEELKDK

-1717 KKKANEAIS
+1717 KKKVNEAMS
-1726 KYENLNDPELF
+1726 KFENLNDPELF

-1745 EPVAPIADKG
+1745 EPAAPIADG
-1755 KSGIELDL
+1755 GQSGIELDL

-1778 ETPIEKAPES
+1778 ETPIEKAPEP

-1793 TFTLTEKFTPSEQ
+1793 TFTLTEKFIPTEQ
-1806 KEQTPDFSTF
+1806 TAQTPDLSQF
-1816 ARRKVS
+1816 ARGEVATLRK
-1822 ALRELGFKNIR
+1822 LGFKSIR
-1833 EFIDYVKDPKN
+1833 EFTDYVKDPKN

-1852 KTKESFDSLID
+1852 KTKEAFNSLID

>member
-35 KNFTPPNWKDN
+35 KNFTPPNWRDN
-46 STRRQGLIDSGP
+46 STRIQGLIDSGP

-119 GTIIGAINVL
+119 GTIIGAMNVL

-140 PWRELGSQF
+140 PWRELGNQF

-203 VGAAFSGKVNAG
+203 IGAAFSGKVNAG

-308 YNELLLKDKHKQDID
+308 YNELLLKDKHQQDID
-323 SIEGQLFK
+323 SIEGQLFE

-379 DFGLNLIMLSAS
+379 DFGLNVIMLSAS

-403 YNTGRLANGL
+403 YNTGRLAKGL
-413 IRGSLKEG
+413 IKGSLKEG
-421 FKKSKGV
+421 FKKSKGA

-518 ISRTTTKGGKKK
+518 ISRTTTEGGKKK

-561 TRVKDPEFINYY
+561 TRVKDPKFINYY

-692 KDIASEYLEEMTWMM
+692 EDIASEYLEEMTWMM
-707 TQIDDWESRFKSLLN
+707 TQIDDWESRFKSLFN

-821 LFSKQIQETINTVKE
+821 LFSKQMQETINTVKE

-849 ANTVKSIKDIS
+849 ANTVKSVKDIS
-860 TLVSENPNYKD
+860 TLVSENPDYKD

-937 TLADAASSKIP
+937 TLADTASAEIP

-983 KKVKKG
+983 KKAKKG
-989 LLELLS
+989 ILELL
-995 DNPNEKDALTDE
+995 
-1007 ELAAE
+1007 
-1012 APTATEEVE
+1012 
-1021 EVEEGEEGEE
+1021 
-1031 GEEKT
+1031 
-1036 LEEEPKSLIQ
+1036 
-1046 ILESKSP
+1046 
-1053 EELKGIIE
+1053 
-1061 KGDSSLSDKDNR
+1061 
-1073 ALKEL
+1073 
-1078 ARKIYNDKILPAT
+1078 
-1091 GESGDID
+1091 
-1098 VETNSTPEESGIQ
+1098 
-1111 QGLRSWIETEF
+1111 
-1122 EFNPLKDRTERRAV
+1122 
-1136 PRSNPTV
+1136 
-1143 QALQQ
+1143 
-1148 LGAYEFVDSGKLA
+1148 
-1161 SMLDKDED
+1161 
-1169 LPIHFLISSDANLK
+1169 
-1183 GKILLAVKIGEKDK
+1183 
-1197 AIKTVVGNDNNSYQ
+1197 
-1211 VVGILGFNKNNPEA
+1211 
-1225 VNSYNNIVD
+1225 
-1234 LINDEYAGLKK
+1234 
-1245 GTSHIVIPNYFSSMK
+1245 
-1260 EQLED
+1260 
-1265 KKSSWDYY
+1265 
-1273 VNDITRIY
+1273 
-1281 NGVKYSTGKSYQS
+1281 
-1294 TLEPAIRLAID
+1294 
-1305 SGVINKKYKK
+1305 
-1315 YLNKDG
+1315 
-1321 KEHIEYEDALE
+1321 
-1332 IIEEF
+1332 
-1337 KKLGIN
+1337 
-1343 RPAELIDFVEKNAN
+1343 
-1357 KNSSEGSAFVSSYS
+1357 
-1371 TKVTHIYSGRMVK
+1371 
-1384 SSGNSEVEQR
+1384 
-1394 DVTKEFLRGRP
+1394 
-1405 LKLGIYYNE
+1405 
-1414 TKFETPGLDNVE
+1414 
-1426 IVPVNINNQNP
+1426 
-1437 RRGSVWL
+1437 
-1444 MVREADGRYYPK
+1444 
-1456 ALTVKRFTE
+1456 
-1465 EEYPL
+1465 
-1470 DEYGDTPIVDR
+1470 
-1481 IKDDIKTLIDPKASK
+1481 
-1496 SEKELAKYDIKEV
+1496 
-1509 LFFPKDKMLE
+1509 
-1519 TALQAAEGETD
+1519 
-1530 IDEAVSNVL
+1530 
-1539 EALQSDELNL
+1539 
-1549 RFNVVTSELFNPE
+1549 
-1562 YVEEILK
+1562 
-1569 SGILS
+1569 
-1574 TDLYQPGNVNASFD
+1574 
-1588 VALMDDEGNPIMPE
+1588 
-1602 ETTKKGHTGRRGIN
+1602 
-1616 STISRITRTLNGKRF
+1616 
-1631 EVDSEGNI
+1631 
-1639 FDSDGERV
+1639 
-1647 SDQNTIDEIN
+1647 
-1657 LLSQIAEGTISP
+1657 
-1669 ISGSNNLY
+1669 
-1677 LGVYTDSGNSF
+1677 
-1688 GIINGK
+1688 
-1694 VKTGQALEELKDK
+1694 
-1707 AAKRGKKQAQ
+1707 
-1717 KKKANEAIS
+1717 
-1726 KYENLNDPELF
+1726 
-1737 ESADEENE
+1737 
-1745 EPVAPIADKG
+1745 
-1755 KSGIELDL
+1755 
-1763 EDATLDDIEDSEDIP
+1763 
-1778 ETPIEKAPES
+1778 
-1788 KSNEP
+1788 
-1793 TFTLTEKFTPSEQ
+1793 
-1806 KEQTPDFSTF
+1806 
-1816 ARRKVS
+1816 
-1822 ALRELGFKNIR
+1822 
-1833 EFIDYVKDPKN
+1833 
-1844 KLPNPETI
+1844 
-1852 KTKESFDSLID
+1852 
-1863 TIKNCR
+1863 

>member
-58 IESVGVEG
+58 IESVEVEG

-119 GTIIGAINVL
+119 GTIIGAMNVL

-140 PWRELGSQF
+140 LWRELGSQF

-181 WWEHMFS
+181 WWEHIFS

-244 ASEIAKAYKVG
+244 SSEIAKAYKVG

-308 YNELLLKDKHKQDID
+308 YNELLLKDRHQQDID

-338 NGQITNPDGIKEWN
+338 NGQITNLDGIKEWN

-421 FKKSKGV
+421 FKKSEGA

-478 EEAIGFLNSMFTG
+478 EETTGFLNSMFTG

-518 ISRTTTKGGKKK
+518 ISRTTTEGGKKK

-561 TRVKDPEFINYY
+561 ARIKDPEFINYY

-642 LTVDKR
+642 LTVDKK

-664 HVKKQVKDAKDKLAK
+664 HVKKQVEDVKNKLTK

-692 KDIASEYLEEMTWMM
+692 EDIASEYLEEMTWMM
-707 TQIDDWESRFKSLLN
+707 TQIDDWESRFKSLFN

-737 RYFGRNEK
+737 KYFGRNEK

-771 LKSEVLLAE
+771 LKGEVLLAE

-791 FYLNIQDLFKIW
+791 FYLNVQDLFKIW

-810 DKYTKLSKSPE
+810 DKYTKLSKNPE
-821 LFSKQIQETINTVKE
+821 LFSKQIQETINTVRE
-836 DNAKRI
+836 DNSKRI

-860 TLVSENPNYKD
+860 TLISENPNYKD

-885 KKLAVSYED
+885 KKLAVSYEE
-894 LNEANTLF
+894 LNEADTLF
-902 SDILSAMVPS
+902 SDILSAMSPS
-912 PEVVSARNI
+912 PEVISARNI

-929 ESIEDVLT
+929 ESIEDVLA
-937 TLADAASSKIP
+937 TLTNAASAEIP

-975 TKKAKNNV
+975 IKKAKNNV
-983 KKVKKG
+983 KKAKKG
-989 LLELLS
+989 ILELLS
-995 DNPNEKDALTDE
+995 DTPNEKDALTEE

-1012 APTATEEVE
+1012 APIATE
-1021 EVEEGEEGEE
+1021 EVEEGEEE
-1031 GEEKT
+1031 T
-1036 LEEEPKSLIQ
+1036 SEEEPKSLIQ

-1053 EELKGIIE
+1053 EELKEIIE

-1122 EFNPLKDRTERRAV
+1122 EFNPLKNRTERRAV
-1136 PRSNPTV
+1136 SRSNPTV

-1197 AIKTVVGNDNNSYQ
+1197 AIKTVIGNDNNSYQ

-1225 VNSYNNIVD
+1225 VNSYNNIVG
-1234 LINDEYAGLKK
+1234 LINEEY
-1245 GTSHIVIPNYFSSMK
+1245 SESS
-1260 EQLED
+1260 D
-1265 KKSSWDYY
+1265 
-1273 VNDITRIY
+1273 
-1281 NGVKYSTGKSYQS
+1281 
-1294 TLEPAIRLAID
+1294 
-1305 SGVINKKYKK
+1305 
-1315 YLNKDG
+1315 
-1321 KEHIEYEDALE
+1321 
-1332 IIEEF
+1332 
-1337 KKLGIN
+1337 
-1343 RPAELIDFVEKNAN
+1343 KNAN
-1357 KNSSEGSAFVSSYS
+1357 TFVSKYS

-1384 SSGNSEVEQR
+1384 SSGNSEVEQK

-1426 IVPVNINNQNP
+1426 IVPININNQNP

-1456 ALTVKRFTE
+1456 ALTVKRFIE
-1465 EEYPL
+1465 REYPL
-1470 DEYGDTPIVDR
+1470 DEYGDTPIVER
-1481 IKDDIKTLIDPKASK
+1481 IKDDIKTLIDPKASN

-1549 RFNVVTSELFNPE
+1549 RFNVVTSELLNPE
-1562 YVEEILK
+1562 YTEGILK

-1574 TDLYQPGNVNASFD
+1574 TDLYQPGNVNSSFD
-1588 VALMDDEGNPIMPE
+1588 VALMDDEGNPIIPE

-1616 STISRITRTLNGKRF
+1616 STISRTTRMLNSKRF

-1639 FDSDGERV
+1639 FDSEGEKV

-1694 VKTGQALEELKDK
+1694 VKTGQELEELKDK

-1717 KKKANEAIS
+1717 KKKVNEAMS
-1726 KYENLNDPELF
+1726 KFENLNDPELF

-1745 EPVAPIADKG
+1745 EPAAPIADG
-1755 KSGIELDL
+1755 GQSGIELDL

-1778 ETPIEKAPES
+1778 ETPIEKAPEP

-1793 TFTLTEKFTPSEQ
+1793 TFTLTEKFIPTEQ
-1806 KEQTPDFSTF
+1806 TAQTPDLSQF
-1816 ARRKVS
+1816 ARGEVATLRK
-1822 ALRELGFKNIR
+1822 LGFKSIR
-1833 EFIDYVKDPKN
+1833 EFTDYVKDPKN

-1852 KTKESFDSLID
+1852 KTKEAFNSLID

>member
-46 STRRQGLIDSGP
+46 STRIQGLIDSGP

-119 GTIIGAINVL
+119 GTIIGAMNVL

-308 YNELLLKDKHKQDID
+308 YNELLLNDKHKQDID

-421 FKKSKGV
+421 FKKSKGA

-518 ISRTTTKGGKKK
+518 ISRTTTEGGKKK

-561 TRVKDPEFINYY
+561 TRVKDPKFINYY

-692 KDIASEYLEEMTWMM
+692 EDIASEYLEEMTWMM
-707 TQIDDWESRFKSLLN
+707 TQIDDWESRFKSLFN

-737 RYFGRNEK
+737 KYFGRNEK

-821 LFSKQIQETINTVKE
+821 LFSKQMQETINTVKE

-849 ANTVKSIKDIS
+849 ANTVKSVKDIS
-860 TLVSENPNYKD
+860 TLVSENPDYKD

-937 TLADAASSKIP
+937 TLADTASAEIP

-983 KKVKKG
+983 KKAKKG
-989 LLELLS
+989 ILELLS

-1021 EVEEGEEGEE
+1021 EVEEGEEE
-1031 GEEKT
+1031 T
-1036 LEEEPKSLIQ
+1036 SEEEPKSLIQ

-1053 EELKGIIE
+1053 EELKEIIE

-1091 GESGDID
+1091 GESGNID

-1136 PRSNPTV
+1136 PRNNPTV

-1161 SMLDKDED
+1161 SMLDKDEN

-1197 AIKTVVGNDNNSYQ
+1197 AIKTVIGNDNNSYQ

-1225 VNSYNNIVD
+1225 VNSYNNIVG
-1234 LINDEYAGLKK
+1234 LINEEY
-1245 GTSHIVIPNYFSSMK
+1245 SESS
-1260 EQLED
+1260 D
-1265 KKSSWDYY
+1265 
-1273 VNDITRIY
+1273 
-1281 NGVKYSTGKSYQS
+1281 
-1294 TLEPAIRLAID
+1294 
-1305 SGVINKKYKK
+1305 
-1315 YLNKDG
+1315 
-1321 KEHIEYEDALE
+1321 
-1332 IIEEF
+1332 
-1337 KKLGIN
+1337 
-1343 RPAELIDFVEKNAN
+1343 KNAN
-1357 KNSSEGSAFVSSYS
+1357 IFVSKYS

-1481 IKDDIKTLIDPKASK
+1481 IKDDIKTLIDHKASK

-1694 VKTGQALEELKDK
+1694 VKTGQALEELKYK
-1707 AAKRGKKQAQ
+1707 AAKRSKKQAQ

-1726 KYENLNDPELF
+1726 KYENLNDSELF
-1737 ESADEENE
+1737 ESADEGNE
-1745 EPVAPIADKG
+1745 EPVAPIADKR

-1778 ETPIEKAPES
+1778 ETPIEKAPEP

-1822 ALRELGFKNIR
+1822 ALRELGFKNIG

-1852 KTKESFDSLID
+1852 KTKEAFDSLID

>member
-58 IESVGVEG
+58 IESVEVEG

-119 GTIIGAINVL
+119 GTIIGAMNVL

-181 WWEHMFS
+181 WWEHIFS

-244 ASEIAKAYKVG
+244 SSEIAKAYKVG

-308 YNELLLKDKHKQDID
+308 YNELLLKDRHQQDID

-338 NGQITNPDGIKEWN
+338 NGQITNLDGIKEWN

-421 FKKSKGV
+421 FKKSEGA

-478 EEAIGFLNSMFTG
+478 EETTGFLNSMFTG

-518 ISRTTTKGGKKK
+518 ISRTTTEGGKKK

-561 TRVKDPEFINYY
+561 ARIKDPEFINYY

-642 LTVDKR
+642 LTVDKK

-664 HVKKQVKDAKDKLAK
+664 HVKKQVEDVKNKLTK

-692 KDIASEYLEEMTWMM
+692 EDIASEYLEEMTWMM
-707 TQIDDWESRFKSLLN
+707 TQIDDWESRFKSLFN

-737 RYFGRNEK
+737 KYFGRNEK

-771 LKSEVLLAE
+771 LKGEVLLAE

-791 FYLNIQDLFKIW
+791 FYLNVQDLFKIW

-810 DKYTKLSKSPE
+810 DKYTKLSKNPE
-821 LFSKQIQETINTVKE
+821 LFSKQIQETINTVRE
-836 DNAKRI
+836 DNSKRI

-860 TLVSENPNYKD
+860 TLISENPNYKD

-885 KKLAVSYED
+885 KKLAVSYEE
-894 LNEANTLF
+894 LNEADTLF
-902 SDILSAMVPS
+902 SDILSAMSPS
-912 PEVVSARNI
+912 PEVISARNI

-929 ESIEDVLT
+929 ESIEDVLA
-937 TLADAASSKIP
+937 TLTNAASAEIP

-975 TKKAKNNV
+975 IKKAKNNV
-983 KKVKKG
+983 KKAKKG
-989 LLELLS
+989 ILELLS
-995 DNPNEKDALTDE
+995 DTPNEKDALTEE

-1012 APTATEEVE
+1012 APIATE
-1021 EVEEGEEGEE
+1021 EVEEGEEE
-1031 GEEKT
+1031 T
-1036 LEEEPKSLIQ
+1036 SEEEPKSLIQ

-1053 EELKGIIE
+1053 EELKEIIE

-1098 VETNSTPEESGIQ
+1098 VETNLTPEESGIQ
-1111 QGLRSWIETEF
+1111 QGLRSWIETEY

-1136 PRSNPTV
+1136 SRSNPTV

-1197 AIKTVVGNDNNSYQ
+1197 AIKTVIGNDNNSYQ

-1225 VNSYNNIVD
+1225 VNSYNNIVG
-1234 LINDEYAGLKK
+1234 LINEEY
-1245 GTSHIVIPNYFSSMK
+1245 SESS
-1260 EQLED
+1260 D
-1265 KKSSWDYY
+1265 
-1273 VNDITRIY
+1273 
-1281 NGVKYSTGKSYQS
+1281 
-1294 TLEPAIRLAID
+1294 
-1305 SGVINKKYKK
+1305 
-1315 YLNKDG
+1315 
-1321 KEHIEYEDALE
+1321 
-1332 IIEEF
+1332 
-1337 KKLGIN
+1337 
-1343 RPAELIDFVEKNAN
+1343 KNAN
-1357 KNSSEGSAFVSSYS
+1357 TFVSKYS

-1384 SSGNSEVEQR
+1384 SSGNSEVEQK

-1456 ALTVKRFTE
+1456 ALTVKRFIE
-1465 EEYPL
+1465 REYPL
-1470 DEYGDTPIVDR
+1470 DEYGDTPIVER
-1481 IKDDIKTLIDPKASK
+1481 IKDDIKTLIDPKASN

-1549 RFNVVTSELFNPE
+1549 RFNVVTSELLNPE
-1562 YVEEILK
+1562 YTEGILK

-1574 TDLYQPGNVNASFD
+1574 TDLYQPGNVNSSFD
-1588 VALMDDEGNPIMPE
+1588 VALMDDEGNPIIPE

-1616 STISRITRTLNGKRF
+1616 STISRTTRMLNSKRF

-1639 FDSDGERV
+1639 FDSEGEKV

-1694 VKTGQALEELKDK
+1694 VKTGQELEELKDK

-1717 KKKANEAIS
+1717 KKKVNEAMS
-1726 KYENLNDPELF
+1726 KFENLNDPELF

-1745 EPVAPIADKG
+1745 EPAAPIADG
-1755 KSGIELDL
+1755 GQSGIELDL

-1778 ETPIEKAPES
+1778 ETPIEKAPEP

-1793 TFTLTEKFTPSEQ
+1793 TFTLTEKFIPTEQ
-1806 KEQTPDFSTF
+1806 TAQTPDLSQF
-1816 ARRKVS
+1816 ARGEVATLRK
-1822 ALRELGFKNIR
+1822 LGFKSIR
-1833 EFIDYVKDPKN
+1833 EFTDYVKDPKN

-1852 KTKESFDSLID
+1852 KTKEAFNSLID

>member
-58 IESVGVEG
+58 IESVEVEG

-119 GTIIGAINVL
+119 GTIIGAMNVL

-181 WWEHMFS
+181 WWEHIFS

-244 ASEIAKAYKVG
+244 SSEIAKAYKVG

-308 YNELLLKDKHKQDID
+308 YNELLLKDRHQQDID

-338 NGQITNPDGIKEWN
+338 NGQITNLDGIKEWN

-366 AELAKY
+366 AKLAEY

-379 DFGLNLIMLSAS
+379 DFGLNVIMLSAS

-421 FKKSKGV
+421 FKKSKGA

-438 NPFAEANEEMMQS
+438 NPFVEANEEMMQS

-478 EEAIGFLNSMFTG
+478 EETTGFLNSMFTG

-518 ISRTTTKGGKKK
+518 ISRTTTEGGKKK

-561 TRVKDPEFINYY
+561 ARIKDPEFINYY

-636 VDDIKN
+636 VDDIKS

-664 HVKKQVKDAKDKLAK
+664 HVKKQVEDVKNKLTK

-692 KDIASEYLEEMTWMM
+692 EDIASEYLEEMTWMM
-707 TQIDDWESRFKSLLN
+707 TQIDDWESRFKSLFN
-722 EAKEGLSG
+722 EAKEGLSE

-737 RYFGRNEK
+737 KYFGRNEK

-771 LKSEVLLAE
+771 LKGEVLLAE

-791 FYLNIQDLFKIW
+791 FYLNVQDLFKIW

-810 DKYTKLSKSPE
+810 DKYTKLSKNPE
-821 LFSKQIQETINTVKE
+821 LFSKQIQETINTVRE
-836 DNAKRI
+836 DNSKRI

-860 TLVSENPNYKD
+860 TLISENPNYKD

-885 KKLAVSYED
+885 KKLAVSYEE
-894 LNEANTLF
+894 LNEADTLF
-902 SDILSAMVPS
+902 SDILSAMSPS
-912 PEVVSARNI
+912 PEVISARNI

-929 ESIEDVLT
+929 ESIEDVLA
-937 TLADAASSKIP
+937 TLTDAASAEIP

-975 TKKAKNNV
+975 IKKAKNNV
-983 KKVKKG
+983 KKAKKG
-989 LLELLS
+989 ILELLS
-995 DNPNEKDALTDE
+995 DTPNEKDALTDE
-1007 ELAAE
+1007 ELAAK
-1012 APTATEEVE
+1012 APTATEKVE
-1021 EVEEGEEGEE
+1021 EEE
-1031 GEEKT
+1031 T
-1036 LEEEPKSLIQ
+1036 LEEEPKSLTQ
-1046 ILESKSP
+1046 ILESKSL
-1053 EELKGIIE
+1053 EELKEIIQ

-1078 ARKIYNDKILPAT
+1078 ARKIYNDKILPAI

-1098 VETNSTPEESGIQ
+1098 VETNLTPEESGIQ
-1111 QGLRSWIETEF
+1111 QGLRSWIETEY

-1136 PRSNPTV
+1136 SRSNPTV

-1197 AIKTVVGNDNNSYQ
+1197 AIKTVIGNDNNSYQ
-1211 VVGILGFNKNNPEA
+1211 VVGILGFNKNNLEA
-1225 VNSYNNIVD
+1225 VNSYNNIVG
-1234 LINDEYAGLKK
+1234 LINEEY
-1245 GTSHIVIPNYFSSMK
+1245 SESS
-1260 EQLED
+1260 D
-1265 KKSSWDYY
+1265 
-1273 VNDITRIY
+1273 
-1281 NGVKYSTGKSYQS
+1281 
-1294 TLEPAIRLAID
+1294 
-1305 SGVINKKYKK
+1305 
-1315 YLNKDG
+1315 
-1321 KEHIEYEDALE
+1321 
-1332 IIEEF
+1332 
-1337 KKLGIN
+1337 
-1343 RPAELIDFVEKNAN
+1343 KNAN
-1357 KNSSEGSAFVSSYS
+1357 TFVSKYS
-1371 TKVTHIYSGRMVK
+1371 TKVTHIYSGRMIK
-1384 SSGNSEVEQR
+1384 SKDNSEVEYK

-1456 ALTVKRFTE
+1456 ALTVKRFIE
-1465 EEYPL
+1465 REYPL
-1470 DEYGDTPIVDR
+1470 DEYGDTPIVER
-1481 IKDDIKTLIDPKASK
+1481 IKDDIKTLIDPKASN

-1519 TALQAAEGETD
+1519 IALQAAEGETD

-1539 EALQSDELNL
+1539 KALQSDEFNL
-1549 RFNVVTSELFNPE
+1549 RFNVVTSELLNPE
-1562 YVEEILK
+1562 YTEGILK

-1574 TDLYQPGNVNASFD
+1574 TDLYQPGNVNSSFD
-1588 VALMDDEGNPIMPE
+1588 VALMDDEGNPIIPE

-1616 STISRITRTLNGKRF
+1616 STISRTTRMLNSKRF

-1639 FDSDGERV
+1639 FDSEGEKV

-1694 VKTGQALEELKDK
+1694 VKTGQELEELKDK

-1717 KKKANEAIS
+1717 KKKVNEAMS
-1726 KYENLNDPELF
+1726 KFENLNDPELF

-1745 EPVAPIADKG
+1745 EPAAPIADG
-1755 KSGIELDL
+1755 GQSGIELDL

-1778 ETPIEKAPES
+1778 ETPIEKAPEP

-1793 TFTLTEKFTPSEQ
+1793 TFTLTEKFIPTEQ
-1806 KEQTPDFSTF
+1806 TAQTPDLSQF
-1816 ARRKVS
+1816 ARGEVATLRK
-1822 ALRELGFKNIR
+1822 LGFKSIR
-1833 EFIDYVKDPKN
+1833 EFTDYVKDPKN

-1852 KTKESFDSLID
+1852 KTKEAFNSLID

>member
-58 IESVGVEG
+58 IESVEVEG

-119 GTIIGAINVL
+119 GTIIGAMNVL

-181 WWEHMFS
+181 WWEHIFS

-308 YNELLLKDKHKQDID
+308 YNELLLKDRHQQDID

-338 NGQITNPDGIKEWN
+338 NGQITNLDGIKEWN

-366 AELAKY
+366 AKLAEY

-421 FKKSKGV
+421 FKKSKGA

-438 NPFAEANEEMMQS
+438 NPFVEANEEMMQS

-478 EEAIGFLNSMFTG
+478 EEATGFLNSMFTG

-518 ISRTTTKGGKKK
+518 ISRTTTEGGKKK

-561 TRVKDPEFINYY
+561 ARIKDPEFINYY

-642 LTVDKR
+642 LTVDKK

-664 HVKKQVKDAKDKLAK
+664 HVKKQVEDVKNKLTK

-692 KDIASEYLEEMTWMM
+692 EDIASEYLEEMTWMM
-707 TQIDDWESRFKSLLN
+707 TQIDDWESRFKSLFN
-722 EAKEGLSG
+722 EAKEGLSE

-737 RYFGRNEK
+737 KYFGRNEK

-791 FYLNIQDLFKIW
+791 FYLNVQDLFKIW

-810 DKYTKLSKSPE
+810 DKYTKLSKNPE
-821 LFSKQIQETINTVKE
+821 LFSKQIQETINTVRE
-836 DNAKRI
+836 DNSKRI

-860 TLVSENPNYKD
+860 TLISENPNYKD

-885 KKLAVSYED
+885 KKLAVSYEE
-894 LNEANTLF
+894 LNEADTLF
-902 SDILSAMVPS
+902 SDILSAMSPS
-912 PEVVSARNI
+912 PEVISARNI

-929 ESIEDVLT
+929 ESIEDVLA
-937 TLADAASSKIP
+937 TLTDAASTEIP

-975 TKKAKNNV
+975 IKKAKNNV
-983 KKVKKG
+983 KKAKKG
-989 LLELLS
+989 ILELLS
-995 DNPNEKDALTDE
+995 DTPNEKDALTDE

-1012 APTATEEVE
+1012 APIATE
-1021 EVEEGEEGEE
+1021 EVEEGEEE
-1031 GEEKT
+1031 T
-1036 LEEEPKSLIQ
+1036 SEEEPKSLIQ

-1053 EELKGIIE
+1053 EELKEIIE

-1122 EFNPLKDRTERRAV
+1122 EFNPLKNRTERRAV
-1136 PRSNPTV
+1136 SRSNPTV

-1161 SMLDKDED
+1161 SMLDKDEN

-1197 AIKTVVGNDNNSYQ
+1197 AIKTVIGNDNNSYQ
-1211 VVGILGFNKNNPEA
+1211 VVGILGFNKNNLEA
-1225 VNSYNNIVD
+1225 VNSYNNIVG
-1234 LINDEYAGLKK
+1234 LINEEY
-1245 GTSHIVIPNYFSSMK
+1245 SESS
-1260 EQLED
+1260 D
-1265 KKSSWDYY
+1265 
-1273 VNDITRIY
+1273 
-1281 NGVKYSTGKSYQS
+1281 
-1294 TLEPAIRLAID
+1294 
-1305 SGVINKKYKK
+1305 
-1315 YLNKDG
+1315 
-1321 KEHIEYEDALE
+1321 
-1332 IIEEF
+1332 
-1337 KKLGIN
+1337 
-1343 RPAELIDFVEKNAN
+1343 KNAN
-1357 KNSSEGSAFVSSYS
+1357 TFVSKYS
-1371 TKVTHIYSGRMVK
+1371 TKVTHIYSGRMIK
-1384 SSGNSEVEQR
+1384 SKDNSEVEYK

-1456 ALTVKRFTE
+1456 ALTVKRFIE
-1465 EEYPL
+1465 REYPL
-1470 DEYGDTPIVDR
+1470 DEYGDTPIVER
-1481 IKDDIKTLIDPKASK
+1481 IKDDIKTLIDPKASN

-1549 RFNVVTSELFNPE
+1549 RFNVVTSELLNPE
-1562 YVEEILK
+1562 YTEGILK

-1574 TDLYQPGNVNASFD
+1574 TDLYQPGNVNSSFD
-1588 VALMDDEGNPIMPE
+1588 VALMDDEGNPIIPE

-1616 STISRITRTLNGKRF
+1616 STISRTTRMLNSKRF

-1639 FDSDGERV
+1639 FDSEGEKV

-1694 VKTGQALEELKDK
+1694 VKTGQELEELKDK

-1717 KKKANEAIS
+1717 KKKVNEAMS
-1726 KYENLNDPELF
+1726 KFENLNDPELF

-1745 EPVAPIADKG
+1745 EPAAPIADG
-1755 KSGIELDL
+1755 GQSGIELDL

-1778 ETPIEKAPES
+1778 ETPIEKAPEP

-1793 TFTLTEKFTPSEQ
+1793 TFTLTEKFIPTEQ
-1806 KEQTPDFSTF
+1806 TAQTPDLSQF
-1816 ARRKVS
+1816 ARGEVATLRK
-1822 ALRELGFKNIR
+1822 LGFKSIR
-1833 EFIDYVKDPKN
+1833 EFTDYVKDPKN

-1852 KTKESFDSLID
+1852 KTKEAFNSLID

>member
-20 LNTRTSNGKDYIAAY
+20 LNTRTSNGKDYITAY

-58 IESVGVEG
+58 IESVEVEG

-119 GTIIGAINVL
+119 GTIIGAMNVL

-140 PWRELGSQF
+140 LWRELGSQF

-181 WWEHMFS
+181 WWEHIFS

-244 ASEIAKAYKVG
+244 SSEIAKAYKVG

-276 NAEWTLKTI
+276 NAEWTLKII

-308 YNELLLKDKHKQDID
+308 YNELLLKDRHQQDID

-338 NGQITNPDGIKEWN
+338 NGQITNLDGIKEWN

-366 AELAKY
+366 AKLAEY

-379 DFGLNLIMLSAS
+379 DFGLNVIMLSAS

-421 FKKSKGV
+421 FKKSEGA

-478 EEAIGFLNSMFTG
+478 EETTGFLNSMFTG

-518 ISRTTTKGGKKK
+518 ISRTTTEGGKKK

-561 TRVKDPEFINYY
+561 ARIKDPEFINYY

-642 LTVDKR
+642 LTVDKK

-664 HVKKQVKDAKDKLAK
+664 HVKKQVEDVKNKLTK

-692 KDIASEYLEEMTWMM
+692 EDIASEYLEEMTWMM
-707 TQIDDWESRFKSLLN
+707 TQIDDWESRFKSLFN

-737 RYFGRNEK
+737 KYFGRNEK

-771 LKSEVLLAE
+771 LKGEVLLAE

-791 FYLNIQDLFKIW
+791 FYLNVQDLFKIW

-810 DKYTKLSKSPE
+810 DKYTKLSKNPE
-821 LFSKQIQETINTVKE
+821 LFSKQIQETINTVRE
-836 DNAKRI
+836 DNSKRI

-860 TLVSENPNYKD
+860 TLISENPNYKD

-885 KKLAVSYED
+885 KKLAVSYEE
-894 LNEANTLF
+894 LNEADTLF
-902 SDILSAMVPS
+902 SDILSAMSPS
-912 PEVVSARNI
+912 PEVISARNI

-929 ESIEDVLT
+929 ESIEDVLA
-937 TLADAASSKIP
+937 TLTNAASAEIP

-975 TKKAKNNV
+975 IKKAKNNV
-983 KKVKKG
+983 KKAKKG
-989 LLELLS
+989 ILELLS
-995 DNPNEKDALTDE
+995 DTPNEKDALTEE

-1012 APTATEEVE
+1012 APIATE
-1021 EVEEGEEGEE
+1021 EVEEGEEE
-1031 GEEKT
+1031 T
-1036 LEEEPKSLIQ
+1036 SEEEPKSLIQ

-1053 EELKGIIE
+1053 EELKEIIE

-1098 VETNSTPEESGIQ
+1098 VETNLTPEESGIQ
-1111 QGLRSWIETEF
+1111 QGLRSWIETEY

-1136 PRSNPTV
+1136 SRSNPTV

-1197 AIKTVVGNDNNSYQ
+1197 AIKTVIGNDNNSYQ

-1225 VNSYNNIVD
+1225 VNSYNNIVG
-1234 LINDEYAGLKK
+1234 LINEEY
-1245 GTSHIVIPNYFSSMK
+1245 SESS
-1260 EQLED
+1260 D
-1265 KKSSWDYY
+1265 
-1273 VNDITRIY
+1273 
-1281 NGVKYSTGKSYQS
+1281 
-1294 TLEPAIRLAID
+1294 
-1305 SGVINKKYKK
+1305 
-1315 YLNKDG
+1315 
-1321 KEHIEYEDALE
+1321 
-1332 IIEEF
+1332 
-1337 KKLGIN
+1337 
-1343 RPAELIDFVEKNAN
+1343 KNAN
-1357 KNSSEGSAFVSSYS
+1357 TFVSKYS

-1384 SSGNSEVEQR
+1384 SSGNSEVEQK

-1456 ALTVKRFTE
+1456 ALTVKRFIE
-1465 EEYPL
+1465 REYPL
-1470 DEYGDTPIVDR
+1470 DEYGDTPIVER
-1481 IKDDIKTLIDPKASK
+1481 IKDDIKTLIDPKASN

-1549 RFNVVTSELFNPE
+1549 RFNVVTSELLNPE
-1562 YVEEILK
+1562 YTEGILK

-1574 TDLYQPGNVNASFD
+1574 TDLYQPGNVNSSFD
-1588 VALMDDEGNPIMPE
+1588 VALMDDEGNPIIPE

-1616 STISRITRTLNGKRF
+1616 STISRTTRMLNSKRF

-1639 FDSDGERV
+1639 FDSEGEKV

-1694 VKTGQALEELKDK
+1694 VKTGQELEELKDK

-1717 KKKANEAIS
+1717 KKKVNEAMS
-1726 KYENLNDPELF
+1726 KFENLNDPELF

-1745 EPVAPIADKG
+1745 EPAAPIADG
-1755 KSGIELDL
+1755 GQSGIELDL

-1778 ETPIEKAPES
+1778 ETPIEKAPEP

-1793 TFTLTEKFTPSEQ
+1793 TFTLTEKFIPTEQ
-1806 KEQTPDFSTF
+1806 TAQTPDLSQF
-1816 ARRKVS
+1816 ARGEVATLRK
-1822 ALRELGFKNIR
+1822 LGFKSIR
-1833 EFIDYVKDPKN
+1833 EFTDYVKDPKN

-1852 KTKESFDSLID
+1852 KTKEAFNSLID

>member
-20 LNTRTSNGKDYIAAY
+20 LNTRTSNGKDYITAY

-58 IESVGVEG
+58 IESVEVEG

-119 GTIIGAINVL
+119 GTIIGAMNVL

-140 PWRELGSQF
+140 LWRELGSQF

-181 WWEHMFS
+181 WWEHIFS

-244 ASEIAKAYKVG
+244 SSEIAKAYKVG

-276 NAEWTLKTI
+276 NAEWTLKII

-308 YNELLLKDKHKQDID
+308 YNELLLKDRHQQDID
-323 SIEGQLFK
+323 NIEGQLFK

-338 NGQITNPDGIKEWN
+338 NGQITNLDGIKEWN

-366 AELAKY
+366 AKLAEY

-379 DFGLNLIMLSAS
+379 DFGLNVIMLSAS

-421 FKKSKGV
+421 FKKSEGA

-478 EEAIGFLNSMFTG
+478 EETTGFLNSMFTG

-518 ISRTTTKGGKKK
+518 ISRTTTEGGKKK

-561 TRVKDPEFINYY
+561 ARIKDPEFINYY

-642 LTVDKR
+642 LTVDKK

-664 HVKKQVKDAKDKLAK
+664 HVKKQVEDVKNKLTK

-692 KDIASEYLEEMTWMM
+692 EDIASEYLEEMTWMM
-707 TQIDDWESRFKSLLN
+707 TQIDDWESRFKSLFN

-737 RYFGRNEK
+737 KYFGRNEK

-771 LKSEVLLAE
+771 LKGEVLLAE

-791 FYLNIQDLFKIW
+791 FYLNVQDLFKIW

-810 DKYTKLSKSPE
+810 DKYTKLSKNPE
-821 LFSKQIQETINTVKE
+821 LFSKQIQETINTVRE
-836 DNAKRI
+836 DNSKRI

-860 TLVSENPNYKD
+860 TLISENPNYKD

-885 KKLAVSYED
+885 KKLAVSYEE
-894 LNEANTLF
+894 LNEADTLF
-902 SDILSAMVPS
+902 SDILSAMSPS
-912 PEVVSARNI
+912 PEVISARNI

-929 ESIEDVLT
+929 ESIEDVLA
-937 TLADAASSKIP
+937 TLTNAASAEIP

-975 TKKAKNNV
+975 IKKAKNNV
-983 KKVKKG
+983 KKAKKG
-989 LLELLS
+989 ILELLS
-995 DNPNEKDALTDE
+995 DTPNEKDALTEE

-1012 APTATEEVE
+1012 APIATE
-1021 EVEEGEEGEE
+1021 EVEEGEEE
-1031 GEEKT
+1031 T
-1036 LEEEPKSLIQ
+1036 SEEEPKSLIQ

-1053 EELKGIIE
+1053 EELKEIIE

-1111 QGLRSWIETEF
+1111 QGLRSWIETEY

-1136 PRSNPTV
+1136 SRSNPTV

-1197 AIKTVVGNDNNSYQ
+1197 AIKTVIGNDNNSYQ

-1225 VNSYNNIVD
+1225 VNSYNNIVG
-1234 LINDEYAGLKK
+1234 LINEEY
-1245 GTSHIVIPNYFSSMK
+1245 SESS
-1260 EQLED
+1260 D
-1265 KKSSWDYY
+1265 
-1273 VNDITRIY
+1273 
-1281 NGVKYSTGKSYQS
+1281 
-1294 TLEPAIRLAID
+1294 
-1305 SGVINKKYKK
+1305 
-1315 YLNKDG
+1315 
-1321 KEHIEYEDALE
+1321 
-1332 IIEEF
+1332 
-1337 KKLGIN
+1337 
-1343 RPAELIDFVEKNAN
+1343 KNAN
-1357 KNSSEGSAFVSSYS
+1357 TFVSKYS

-1384 SSGNSEVEQR
+1384 SSGNSEVEQK

-1456 ALTVKRFTE
+1456 ALTVKRFIE
-1465 EEYPL
+1465 REYPL
-1470 DEYGDTPIVDR
+1470 DEYGDTPIVER
-1481 IKDDIKTLIDPKASK
+1481 IKDDIKTLIDPKASN

-1549 RFNVVTSELFNPE
+1549 RFNVVTSELLNPE
-1562 YVEEILK
+1562 YTEGILK

-1574 TDLYQPGNVNASFD
+1574 TDLYQPGNVNSSFD
-1588 VALMDDEGNPIMPE
+1588 VALMDDEGNPIIPE

-1616 STISRITRTLNGKRF
+1616 STISRTTRMLNSKRF

-1639 FDSDGERV
+1639 FDSEGEKV

-1694 VKTGQALEELKDK
+1694 VKTGQELEELKDK

-1717 KKKANEAIS
+1717 KKKVNEAMS
-1726 KYENLNDPELF
+1726 KFENLNDPELF

-1745 EPVAPIADKG
+1745 EPAAPIADG
-1755 KSGIELDL
+1755 GQSGIELDL

-1778 ETPIEKAPES
+1778 ETPIEKAPEP

-1793 TFTLTEKFTPSEQ
+1793 TFTLTEKFIPTEQ
-1806 KEQTPDFSTF
+1806 TAQTPDLSQF
-1816 ARRKVS
+1816 ARGEVATLRK
-1822 ALRELGFKNIR
+1822 LGFKSIR
-1833 EFIDYVKDPKN
+1833 EFTDYVKDPKN

-1852 KTKESFDSLID
+1852 KTKEAFNSLID

>member
-119 GTIIGAINVL
+119 GTIIGAMNVL

-140 PWRELGSQF
+140 PWRELGNQF

-155 VYMQDINEK
+155 AYMQDINEK

-181 WWEHMFS
+181 WWEHIFS

-308 YNELLLKDKHKQDID
+308 YNELLLKDKHQQDIN
-323 SIEGQLFK
+323 SIEGQLFE

-379 DFGLNLIMLSAS
+379 DFGLNVIMLSAS

-403 YNTGRLANGL
+403 YNTGRLAKGL

-421 FKKSKGV
+421 FKKSKGA

-561 TRVKDPEFINYY
+561 ARVKDPEFINYY

-664 HVKKQVKDAKDKLAK
+664 HVKKQVKDAKDKLTK

-692 KDIASEYLEEMTWMM
+692 EDIASEYLEEMTWMM
-707 TQIDDWESRFKSLLN
+707 TQIDDWESRFKSLFN

-791 FYLNIQDLFKIW
+791 FYLNVQDLFKIW

-821 LFSKQIQETINTVKE
+821 LFSKQMQETINTVKE

-849 ANTVKSIKDIS
+849 ANTVKSVKDIS

-902 SDILSAMVPS
+902 SDILSAMIPS

-921 IQDAIDNA
+921 IQDAIDNS

-937 TLADAASSKIP
+937 TLADATSDKIP

-983 KKVKKG
+983 KKAKKG
-989 LLELLS
+989 ILELLS

-1012 APTATEEVE
+1012 ASTATE

-1031 GEEKT
+1031 ET
-1036 LEEEPKSLIQ
+1036 SEEEPKSLIQ

-1053 EELKGIIE
+1053 EELKEITE

-1111 QGLRSWIETEF
+1111 QGLRSWTETEF

-1136 PRSNPTV
+1136 PRNNPTV

-1161 SMLDKDED
+1161 SMLDKDEN

-1211 VVGILGFNKNNPEA
+1211 VIGILGFNKNNPEA
-1225 VNSYNNIVD
+1225 VNSYNNIVG
-1234 LINDEYAGLKK
+1234 LINEEY
-1245 GTSHIVIPNYFSSMK
+1245 SESS
-1260 EQLED
+1260 D
-1265 KKSSWDYY
+1265 
-1273 VNDITRIY
+1273 
-1281 NGVKYSTGKSYQS
+1281 
-1294 TLEPAIRLAID
+1294 
-1305 SGVINKKYKK
+1305 
-1315 YLNKDG
+1315 
-1321 KEHIEYEDALE
+1321 
-1332 IIEEF
+1332 
-1337 KKLGIN
+1337 
-1343 RPAELIDFVEKNAN
+1343 KNAN
-1357 KNSSEGSAFVSSYS
+1357 IFVSKYS

-1481 IKDDIKTLIDPKASK
+1481 IKDDIKTLIDLKASK

-1562 YVEEILK
+1562 YVEDILK

-1763 EDATLDDIEDSEDIP
+1763 EDATLDDIEDSEDTP
-1778 ETPIEKAPES
+1778 ETPIEKAPEP

-1822 ALRELGFKNIR
+1822 VLRELGFKNIR

-1852 KTKESFDSLID
+1852 KTKEAFDSLID

>member
-46 STRRQGLIDSGP
+46 STRRQGLIDNGP

-119 GTIIGAINVL
+119 GTIIGAMNVL

-155 VYMQDINEK
+155 AYMQDINEK

-181 WWEHMFS
+181 WWEHIFS

-215 AISKTMG
+215 AISKAMG

-276 NAEWTLKTI
+276 NAEWILKTI

-308 YNELLLKDKHKQDID
+308 YNELLLNDKHQQDID
-323 SIEGQLFK
+323 SIEGQLFE

-338 NGQITNPDGIKEWN
+338 NGQITNLDGIKEWN

-421 FKKSKGV
+421 FKKSKGA

-497 DAQSWEEGFIGGL
+497 DVQSWEEGFIGGL

-541 GLSDAQK
+541 GLSGAQK

-561 TRVKDPEFINYY
+561 ARVKDPEFINYY

-692 KDIASEYLEEMTWMM
+692 EDIASEYLEEMTWMM
-707 TQIDDWESRFKSLLN
+707 TQVDDWESRFKSLFN

-737 RYFGRNEK
+737 KYFGRNEK

-791 FYLNIQDLFKIW
+791 FYLNVQDLFKIW

-821 LFSKQIQETINTVKE
+821 LFSKQMQETINTVKE

-849 ANTVKSIKDIS
+849 ANTVKSVKDIS

-894 LNEANTLF
+894 LDEANTLF

-921 IQDAIDNA
+921 IQDAIDNS
-929 ESIEDVLT
+929 ESIDDVLT
-937 TLADAASSKIP
+937 TLADATSAKIP

-983 KKVKKG
+983 KKAKKG
-989 LLELLS
+989 ILELLS

-1021 EVEEGEEGEE
+1021 EGEEE
-1031 GEEKT
+1031 T
-1036 LEEEPKSLIQ
+1036 SEEEPKSLIQ

-1053 EELKGIIE
+1053 EELKEIIK

-1111 QGLRSWIETEF
+1111 QGLRSWVETEF

-1136 PRSNPTV
+1136 PRNNPTV

-1161 SMLDKDED
+1161 SMLDKDEN

-1225 VNSYNNIVD
+1225 VNSYNNIVG
-1234 LINDEYAGLKK
+1234 LINEEY
-1245 GTSHIVIPNYFSSMK
+1245 SESS
-1260 EQLED
+1260 D
-1265 KKSSWDYY
+1265 
-1273 VNDITRIY
+1273 
-1281 NGVKYSTGKSYQS
+1281 
-1294 TLEPAIRLAID
+1294 
-1305 SGVINKKYKK
+1305 
-1315 YLNKDG
+1315 
-1321 KEHIEYEDALE
+1321 
-1332 IIEEF
+1332 
-1337 KKLGIN
+1337 
-1343 RPAELIDFVEKNAN
+1343 KNAN
-1357 KNSSEGSAFVSSYS
+1357 IFVSKYS

-1481 IKDDIKTLIDPKASK
+1481 IKDDIKTLIDSKASK

-1588 VALMDDEGNPIMPE
+1588 VALMDDEGNLIMPE

-1639 FDSDGERV
+1639 FDSNGERV

-1657 LLSQIAEGTISP
+1657 LLSQIAEGAISP

-1707 AAKRGKKQAQ
+1707 AAKRSKKQAQ

-1726 KYENLNDPELF
+1726 KYENLNDSELF

-1763 EDATLDDIEDSEDIP
+1763 EDATLDDIEDSEDTS
-1778 ETPIEKAPES
+1778 ETPIEKAPEP

-1816 ARRKVS
+1816 ARGKVS

-1852 KTKESFDSLID
+1852 KTKEAFDSLID

>member
-119 GTIIGAINVL
+119 GTIIGAMNVL
-129 SNADKIADSDN
+129 SNADKIVDSDN

-181 WWEHMFS
+181 WWEHIFS

-215 AISKTMG
+215 AISKAMG

-276 NAEWTLKTI
+276 NAEWILKTI

-308 YNELLLKDKHKQDID
+308 YNELLLKDKHQQDID
-323 SIEGQLFK
+323 SIEGQLFE

-338 NGQITNPDGIKEWN
+338 NGQITNLDGIKEWN

-421 FKKSKGV
+421 FKKSKGA

-497 DAQSWEEGFIGGL
+497 DTQSWEEGFIGGL

-561 TRVKDPEFINYY
+561 ARVKDPKFINYY

-636 VDDIKN
+636 VEDIKN

-692 KDIASEYLEEMTWMM
+692 EDIASEYLEEMTWMM
-707 TQIDDWESRFKSLLN
+707 TQVDDWESRFKSLFN

-737 RYFGRNEK
+737 KYFGRNEK

-791 FYLNIQDLFKIW
+791 FYLNVQDLFKIW

-821 LFSKQIQETINTVKE
+821 LFSKQMQETINTVKE

-849 ANTVKSIKDIS
+849 ANTVKSVKDIS

-871 DILSALKT
+871 DILNALKT

-894 LNEANTLF
+894 LDEANTLF

-921 IQDAIDNA
+921 IQDAIDNS

-937 TLADAASSKIP
+937 TLADATSAKIP

-975 TKKAKNNV
+975 TKKAKNNA
-983 KKVKKG
+983 KKAKKG
-989 LLELLS
+989 ILELLS

-1012 APTATEEVE
+1012 ASTATE

-1031 GEEKT
+1031 VEEET
-1036 LEEEPKSLIQ
+1036 SEEEPKSLIQ

-1053 EELKGIIE
+1053 EELKEIIK

-1111 QGLRSWIETEF
+1111 QSLRSWVETEF

-1161 SMLDKDED
+1161 SMLDKDEN

-1225 VNSYNNIVD
+1225 VNSYNNIVG
-1234 LINDEYAGLKK
+1234 LINEEY
-1245 GTSHIVIPNYFSSMK
+1245 SESS
-1260 EQLED
+1260 D
-1265 KKSSWDYY
+1265 
-1273 VNDITRIY
+1273 
-1281 NGVKYSTGKSYQS
+1281 
-1294 TLEPAIRLAID
+1294 
-1305 SGVINKKYKK
+1305 
-1315 YLNKDG
+1315 
-1321 KEHIEYEDALE
+1321 
-1332 IIEEF
+1332 
-1337 KKLGIN
+1337 
-1343 RPAELIDFVEKNAN
+1343 KNAN
-1357 KNSSEGSAFVSSYS
+1357 IFVSKYS

-1481 IKDDIKTLIDPKASK
+1481 IKDDIKTLIDPKTSK

-1639 FDSDGERV
+1639 FDSDGEKV

-1694 VKTGQALEELKDK
+1694 VKTGQALEELKNK
-1707 AAKRGKKQAQ
+1707 AAKRSKKQAQ

-1726 KYENLNDPELF
+1726 KYENLNDSELF

-1763 EDATLDDIEDSEDIP
+1763 EDATLDDIEDSEDTP
-1778 ETPIEKAPES
+1778 ETPIEKAPEP

-1806 KEQTPDFSTF
+1806 REQTLDFSTF

-1852 KTKESFDSLID
+1852 KTKEAFDSLID

>member
-58 IESVGVEG
+58 IESVEVEG

-119 GTIIGAINVL
+119 GTIIGAMNVL

-181 WWEHMFS
+181 WWEHIFS

-244 ASEIAKAYKVG
+244 SSEIAKAYKVG

-308 YNELLLKDKHKQDID
+308 YNELLLKDRHQQDID

-338 NGQITNPDGIKEWN
+338 NGQITNLDGIKEWN

-366 AELAKY
+366 AKLAEY

-379 DFGLNLIMLSAS
+379 DFGLNVIMLSAS

-421 FKKSKGV
+421 FKKSEGA

-478 EEAIGFLNSMFTG
+478 EEATGFLNSMFTG

-518 ISRTTTKGGKKK
+518 ISRTTTEGGKKK

-561 TRVKDPEFINYY
+561 ARIKDPEFINYY

-664 HVKKQVKDAKDKLAK
+664 HVKKQVEDVKNKLTK

-692 KDIASEYLEEMTWMM
+692 EDIASEYLEEMTWMM
-707 TQIDDWESRFKSLLN
+707 TQIDDWESRFKSLFN

-737 RYFGRNEK
+737 KYFGRNEK

-810 DKYTKLSKSPE
+810 DKYTKLSKNPE
-821 LFSKQIQETINTVKE
+821 LFSKQIQETINTVRE

-860 TLVSENPNYKD
+860 TLISENPNYKD

-885 KKLAVSYED
+885 KKLAVSYEE
-894 LNEANTLF
+894 LNEADTLF
-902 SDILSAMVPS
+902 SDILSAMSPS
-912 PEVVSARNI
+912 PEVISARNI

-929 ESIEDVLT
+929 ESIEDVLA
-937 TLADAASSKIP
+937 TLTDAASAEIP

-975 TKKAKNNV
+975 IKKAKNNV
-983 KKVKKG
+983 KKAKKG
-989 LLELLS
+989 ILELLS
-995 DNPNEKDALTDE
+995 DTPNEKDALTDE

-1021 EVEEGEEGEE
+1021 EEE
-1031 GEEKT
+1031 T
-1036 LEEEPKSLIQ
+1036 SEEEPKSLTQ
-1046 ILESKSP
+1046 ILESKSL
-1053 EELKGIIE
+1053 EELKEIIQ

-1078 ARKIYNDKILPAT
+1078 TRKIYNDKILPAI

-1098 VETNSTPEESGIQ
+1098 VETNLTPEESGIQ
-1111 QGLRSWIETEF
+1111 QGLRSWIETEY

-1136 PRSNPTV
+1136 SRSNPTV

-1197 AIKTVVGNDNNSYQ
+1197 AIKTVIGNDNNSYQ

-1225 VNSYNNIVD
+1225 VNSYNNIVG
-1234 LINDEYAGLKK
+1234 LINEEY
-1245 GTSHIVIPNYFSSMK
+1245 SESS
-1260 EQLED
+1260 D
-1265 KKSSWDYY
+1265 
-1273 VNDITRIY
+1273 
-1281 NGVKYSTGKSYQS
+1281 
-1294 TLEPAIRLAID
+1294 
-1305 SGVINKKYKK
+1305 
-1315 YLNKDG
+1315 
-1321 KEHIEYEDALE
+1321 
-1332 IIEEF
+1332 
-1337 KKLGIN
+1337 
-1343 RPAELIDFVEKNAN
+1343 KNAN
-1357 KNSSEGSAFVSSYS
+1357 TFVSKYS
-1371 TKVTHIYSGRMVK
+1371 TKVTHIYSGRMIK
-1384 SSGNSEVEQR
+1384 SKDNSEVEYK

-1456 ALTVKRFTE
+1456 ALTVKRFIE
-1465 EEYPL
+1465 REYPL
-1470 DEYGDTPIVDR
+1470 DEYGDTPIVER
-1481 IKDDIKTLIDPKASK
+1481 IKDDIKTLIDPKASN

-1519 TALQAAEGETD
+1519 IALQAAEGETD

-1539 EALQSDELNL
+1539 KALQSDEFNL
-1549 RFNVVTSELFNPE
+1549 RFNVVTSELLNPE
-1562 YVEEILK
+1562 YTEGILK

-1574 TDLYQPGNVNASFD
+1574 TDLYQPGNVNSSFD
-1588 VALMDDEGNPIMPE
+1588 VALMDDEGNPIIPE

-1616 STISRITRTLNGKRF
+1616 STISRTTRMLNSKRF

-1639 FDSDGERV
+1639 FDSEGEKV

-1694 VKTGQALEELKDK
+1694 VKTGQELEELKDK

-1717 KKKANEAIS
+1717 KKKVNEAMS
-1726 KYENLNDPELF
+1726 KFENLNDPELF

-1745 EPVAPIADKG
+1745 EPAAPIADG
-1755 KSGIELDL
+1755 GQSGIELDL

-1778 ETPIEKAPES
+1778 ETPIEKAPEP

-1793 TFTLTEKFTPSEQ
+1793 TFTLTEKFIPTEQ
-1806 KEQTPDFSTF
+1806 TAQTPDLSQF
-1816 ARRKVS
+1816 ARGEVATLRK
-1822 ALRELGFKNIR
+1822 LGFKSIR
-1833 EFIDYVKDPKN
+1833 EFTDYVKDPKN

-1852 KTKESFDSLID
+1852 KTKEAFNSLID

>member
-46 STRRQGLIDSGP
+46 STRIQGLIDSGP

-119 GTIIGAINVL
+119 GTIIGAMNVL

-308 YNELLLKDKHKQDID
+308 YNELLLNDKHKQDID

-421 FKKSKGV
+421 FKKSKGA

-561 TRVKDPEFINYY
+561 TRVKDPKFINYY

-692 KDIASEYLEEMTWMM
+692 EDIASEYLEEMTWMM
-707 TQIDDWESRFKSLLN
+707 TQIDDWESRFKSLFN

-737 RYFGRNEK
+737 RYFGRSEK

-771 LKSEVLLAE
+771 LKSEVLFAE

-821 LFSKQIQETINTVKE
+821 LFLKQMQETINTIKE

-849 ANTVKSIKDIS
+849 ANTVKSVKDIS
-860 TLVSENPNYKD
+860 TLVSENPDYKD

-937 TLADAASSKIP
+937 TLADTASAEIP

-983 KKVKKG
+983 KKAKKG
-989 LLELLS
+989 ILELLS

-1021 EVEEGEEGEE
+1021 EGEEGEE
-1031 GEEKT
+1031 ET
-1036 LEEEPKSLIQ
+1036 SEEEPKSLIQ
-1046 ILESKSP
+1046 ILESKSQ
-1053 EELKGIIE
+1053 EELKEIIE

-1098 VETNSTPEESGIQ
+1098 VETNSIPEESGIQ

-1161 SMLDKDED
+1161 SMLDKDEN

-1225 VNSYNNIVD
+1225 VNSYNNIVG
-1234 LINDEYAGLKK
+1234 LINEEY
-1245 GTSHIVIPNYFSSMK
+1245 SESS
-1260 EQLED
+1260 D
-1265 KKSSWDYY
+1265 
-1273 VNDITRIY
+1273 
-1281 NGVKYSTGKSYQS
+1281 
-1294 TLEPAIRLAID
+1294 
-1305 SGVINKKYKK
+1305 
-1315 YLNKDG
+1315 
-1321 KEHIEYEDALE
+1321 
-1332 IIEEF
+1332 
-1337 KKLGIN
+1337 
-1343 RPAELIDFVEKNAN
+1343 KNAN
-1357 KNSSEGSAFVSSYS
+1357 IFVSKYS

-1481 IKDDIKTLIDPKASK
+1481 IKDDIKTLIDHKASK

-1717 KKKANEAIS
+1717 KKKANEAIY

-1755 KSGIELDL
+1755 KPGIELDL
-1763 EDATLDDIEDSEDIP
+1763 EDATLDDIEDSEDTL
-1778 ETPIEKAPES
+1778 ETPIEKAPEP

-1852 KTKESFDSLID
+1852 KTKEAFDSLID

>member
-20 LNTRTSNGKDYIAAY
+20 LNTRTSNDKDYISAY

-104 KGGVLA
+104 KGAVLA

-119 GTIIGAINVL
+119 GTIIGAMNVL

-140 PWRELGSQF
+140 PWRELGNQF

-181 WWEHMFS
+181 WWEHIFS

-308 YNELLLKDKHKQDID
+308 YNELLLKDKHQQDID
-323 SIEGQLFK
+323 SIEGQLFE
-331 EHPEWFT
+331 EHPEWFSYVQSGT
-338 NGQITNPDGIKEWN
+338 PETGFKWTRQITNPDGLKEWN

-379 DFGLNLIMLSAS
+379 DFGLNVIMLSAS

-421 FKKSKGV
+421 FKKSKGAV
-428 VAKQYARALS
+428 VKQYARALS
-438 NPFAEANEEMMQS
+438 NPFAEMNEEMMQS

-561 TRVKDPEFINYY
+561 ARVKDPEFINYY

-692 KDIASEYLEEMTWMM
+692 EDIASEYLEEMTWMM
-707 TQIDDWESRFKSLLN
+707 TQVDDWESRFKSLFN

-791 FYLNIQDLFKIW
+791 FYLNVQDLFKIW

-821 LFSKQIQETINTVKE
+821 LFSKQMQETINTVKE

-849 ANTVKSIKDIS
+849 ANTVKSVKDIS

-871 DILSALKT
+871 DILNALKT

-921 IQDAIDNA
+921 IQDAIDNS

-937 TLADAASSKIP
+937 TLTDAASAKIP

-983 KKVKKG
+983 KKAKKG
-989 LLELLS
+989 ILELLS

-1012 APTATEEVE
+1012 ASTAT
-1021 EVEEGEEGEE
+1021 EEGEEGEE
-1031 GEEKT
+1031 GEEET
-1036 LEEEPKSLIQ
+1036 SEEEPKSLIQ

-1053 EELKGIIE
+1053 EELKEITE

-1111 QGLRSWIETEF
+1111 QGLRSWVETEF

-1161 SMLDKDED
+1161 SMLDKDEN

-1197 AIKTVVGNDNNSYQ
+1197 AIKTVVGNNNNSYQ

-1225 VNSYNNIVD
+1225 VNSYNNIVG
-1234 LINDEYAGLKK
+1234 LINEEY
-1245 GTSHIVIPNYFSSMK
+1245 SESS
-1260 EQLED
+1260 D
-1265 KKSSWDYY
+1265 
-1273 VNDITRIY
+1273 
-1281 NGVKYSTGKSYQS
+1281 
-1294 TLEPAIRLAID
+1294 
-1305 SGVINKKYKK
+1305 
-1315 YLNKDG
+1315 
-1321 KEHIEYEDALE
+1321 
-1332 IIEEF
+1332 
-1337 KKLGIN
+1337 
-1343 RPAELIDFVEKNAN
+1343 KNAN
-1357 KNSSEGSAFVSSYS
+1357 TFVSKYS

-1549 RFNVVTSELFNPE
+1549 RFNVITSELFNPE
-1562 YVEEILK
+1562 YVEDILK

-1588 VALMDDEGNPIMPE
+1588 VALMDDEGNPIIPE

-1639 FDSDGERV
+1639 FDSDGEIV

-1688 GIINGK
+1688 GIVNGK

-1726 KYENLNDPELF
+1726 KYENLNDSELF

-1755 KSGIELDL
+1755 KSGIELDF
-1763 EDATLDDIEDSEDIP
+1763 EDATLDDIEDSEDTP
-1778 ETPIEKAPES
+1778 ETPIEKAPEP

-1852 KTKESFDSLID
+1852 KTKEAFDSLID

>member
-110 STTFADGIA
+110 GTTFADGIA
-119 GTIIGAINVL
+119 GTIIGAMNVL
-129 SNADKIADSDN
+129 SNTDKIADSDN

-181 WWEHMFS
+181 WWEHIFS

-308 YNELLLKDKHKQDID
+308 YNELLLKDRHQQDID

-338 NGQITNPDGIKEWN
+338 NGQITNLDGIKEWN

-366 AELAKY
+366 AKLAEY

-379 DFGLNLIMLSAS
+379 DFGLNVIMLSAS

-421 FKKSKGV
+421 FKKSEGA

-518 ISRTTTKGGKKK
+518 ISRTTTEGGKKK

-561 TRVKDPEFINYY
+561 ARIKDPEFINYY

-587 AALKEGKPFDYKN
+587 AALKEDKPFDYKN

-664 HVKKQVKDAKDKLAK
+664 HVKKQVEDVKNKLTK

-692 KDIASEYLEEMTWMM
+692 EDIASEYLEEMTWMM
-707 TQIDDWESRFKSLLN
+707 TQIDDWESRFKSLFN

-771 LKSEVLLAE
+771 LKGEVLLAE

-791 FYLNIQDLFKIW
+791 FYLNVQDLFKIW

-810 DKYTKLSKSPE
+810 DKYTKLSKNPE
-821 LFSKQIQETINTVKE
+821 LFSKQIQETINTVRE

-860 TLVSENPNYKD
+860 TLISENPNYKD

-885 KKLAVSYED
+885 KKLAVSYEE
-894 LNEANTLF
+894 LNEADTLF
-902 SDILSAMVPS
+902 SDILSAMSPS
-912 PEVVSARNI
+912 PEVISARNI

-929 ESIEDVLT
+929 ESIEDVLA
-937 TLADAASSKIP
+937 TLTDAASAEIP

-975 TKKAKNNV
+975 IKKAKNNV
-983 KKVKKG
+983 KKAKKG
-989 LLELLS
+989 ILELLS
-995 DNPNEKDALTDE
+995 DTPNEKDALTDE

-1021 EVEEGEEGEE
+1021 EGEEG
-1031 GEEKT
+1031 T
-1036 LEEEPKSLIQ
+1036 SEEEPKSLTQ

-1053 EELKGIIE
+1053 EELKEIIE

-1098 VETNSTPEESGIQ
+1098 VETNLTPEESGIQ
-1111 QGLRSWIETEF
+1111 QGLRSWIETEY
-1122 EFNPLKDRTERRAV
+1122 EFNPLKNRTERRAV
-1136 PRSNPTV
+1136 SRSNPTV

-1161 SMLDKDED
+1161 SMLDKDEN

-1197 AIKTVVGNDNNSYQ
+1197 AIKTVIGNDNNSYQ

-1225 VNSYNNIVD
+1225 INSYNNIVD
-1234 LINDEYAGLKK
+1234 LINEEY
-1245 GTSHIVIPNYFSSMK
+1245 SESS
-1260 EQLED
+1260 D
-1265 KKSSWDYY
+1265 
-1273 VNDITRIY
+1273 
-1281 NGVKYSTGKSYQS
+1281 
-1294 TLEPAIRLAID
+1294 
-1305 SGVINKKYKK
+1305 
-1315 YLNKDG
+1315 
-1321 KEHIEYEDALE
+1321 
-1332 IIEEF
+1332 
-1337 KKLGIN
+1337 
-1343 RPAELIDFVEKNAN
+1343 KNAN
-1357 KNSSEGSAFVSSYS
+1357 TFVSKYS

-1384 SSGNSEVEQR
+1384 SSGNSEVEQK

-1470 DEYGDTPIVDR
+1470 DEYGDTPIVER
-1481 IKDDIKTLIDPKASK
+1481 IKDDIKTLIDPKASN
-1496 SEKELAKYDIKEV
+1496 SEKELAEYDIKEV
-1509 LFFPKDKMLE
+1509 LFFPKDKMLK

-1549 RFNVVTSELFNPE
+1549 RFNVVTSELLNPE
-1562 YVEEILK
+1562 YTEGILK

-1588 VALMDDEGNPIMPE
+1588 VALMDDEGNPIIPE
-1602 ETTKKGHTGRRGIN
+1602 ETIKKGHIGRRGIN
-1616 STISRITRTLNGKRF
+1616 STISRTTRMLNSKRF

-1639 FDSDGERV
+1639 FDSEGEKV

-1657 LLSQIAEGTISP
+1657 LLSQIAEEPISP

-1694 VKTGQALEELKDK
+1694 VKTGQELEELKDK
-1707 AAKRGKKQAQ
+1707 AAKRSKKQAQ
-1717 KKKANEAIS
+1717 KKKVNEAMS
-1726 KYENLNDPELF
+1726 KFENLNDPELF

-1745 EPVAPIADKG
+1745 EPVAPIAEEG

-1778 ETPIEKAPES
+1778 ETPIEKAPEP

-1793 TFTLTEKFTPSEQ
+1793 TFTLTEKFIPTEQ
-1806 KEQTPDFSTF
+1806 TAQTPDLSQF
-1816 ARRKVS
+1816 ARGEVATLRK
-1822 ALRELGFKNIR
+1822 LGFKSIR
-1833 EFIDYVKDPKN
+1833 EFTDYVKDPKN

-1852 KTKESFDSLID
+1852 KTKEAFNSLID

>member
-46 STRRQGLIDSGP
+46 STRIQGLIDSGP

-119 GTIIGAINVL
+119 GTIIGAMNVL

-308 YNELLLKDKHKQDID
+308 YNELLLNDKHKQDID

-421 FKKSKGV
+421 FKKSKGA

-561 TRVKDPEFINYY
+561 TRVKDPKFINYY

-692 KDIASEYLEEMTWMM
+692 EDIASEYLEEMTWMM
-707 TQIDDWESRFKSLLN
+707 TQIDDWESRFKSLFN

-737 RYFGRNEK
+737 RYFGRSEK

-771 LKSEVLLAE
+771 LKSEVLFAE

-821 LFSKQIQETINTVKE
+821 LFLKQMQETINTIKE

-849 ANTVKSIKDIS
+849 ANTVKSVKDIS
-860 TLVSENPNYKD
+860 TLVSENPDYKD

-937 TLADAASSKIP
+937 TLADTASAEIP

-983 KKVKKG
+983 KKAKKG
-989 LLELLS
+989 ILELLS

-1021 EVEEGEEGEE
+1021 EGEEGEE
-1031 GEEKT
+1031 ET
-1036 LEEEPKSLIQ
+1036 SEEEPKSLIQ
-1046 ILESKSP
+1046 ILESKSQ
-1053 EELKGIIE
+1053 EELKEIIE

-1098 VETNSTPEESGIQ
+1098 VETNSTSEESGIQ

-1161 SMLDKDED
+1161 SMLDKDEN

-1225 VNSYNNIVD
+1225 VNSYNNIVG
-1234 LINDEYAGLKK
+1234 LINEEY
-1245 GTSHIVIPNYFSSMK
+1245 SESS
-1260 EQLED
+1260 D
-1265 KKSSWDYY
+1265 
-1273 VNDITRIY
+1273 
-1281 NGVKYSTGKSYQS
+1281 
-1294 TLEPAIRLAID
+1294 
-1305 SGVINKKYKK
+1305 
-1315 YLNKDG
+1315 
-1321 KEHIEYEDALE
+1321 
-1332 IIEEF
+1332 
-1337 KKLGIN
+1337 
-1343 RPAELIDFVEKNAN
+1343 KNAN
-1357 KNSSEGSAFVSSYS
+1357 IFVSKYS

-1481 IKDDIKTLIDPKASK
+1481 IKDDIKTLIDHKASK

-1755 KSGIELDL
+1755 KPGIELDL
-1763 EDATLDDIEDSEDIP
+1763 EDATLDDIEDSEDTP
-1778 ETPIEKAPES
+1778 ETPIEKAPEP

-1852 KTKESFDSLID
+1852 KTKEAFDSLID

>member
-20 LNTRTSNGKDYIAAY
+20 LNTRTSNDKDYISAY

-119 GTIIGAINVL
+119 GTIIGAMNVL

-140 PWRELGSQF
+140 PWRELGNQF

-181 WWEHMFS
+181 WWEHIFS

-203 VGAAFSGKVNAG
+203 VGAAFSGRVNAG

-308 YNELLLKDKHKQDID
+308 YNELLLNDKHQQDID

-331 EHPEWFT
+331 EHPEWFSYVQSGT
-338 NGQITNPDGIKEWN
+338 PETGFKWTRQITNPDGLKEWN
-352 KRKEEIDNKYTESL
+352 KRKEEIDNKYNESL

-379 DFGLNLIMLSAS
+379 DFGLNVIMLSAS

-403 YNTGRLANGL
+403 YNTGRLAKGL

-421 FKKSKGV
+421 FKKSKGA

-438 NPFAEANEEMMQS
+438 NPFAEMNEEMMQS

-497 DAQSWEEGFIGGL
+497 DAQNWEEGFIGGL

-636 VDDIKN
+636 IDDIKN

-692 KDIASEYLEEMTWMM
+692 EDIASEYLEEMTWMM
-707 TQIDDWESRFKSLLN
+707 TQIDDWESRFKSLFN

-821 LFSKQIQETINTVKE
+821 LFSKQMQETINTVKE

-849 ANTVKSIKDIS
+849 ANTVKSVKDIS

-871 DILSALKT
+871 DILNALKT

-921 IQDAIDNA
+921 IQDAIDNS

-937 TLADAASSKIP
+937 TLADAASAKIP

-963 EQKRSKKTAKPD
+963 EHKRSKKTAKPD

-983 KKVKKG
+983 KKAKKG
-989 LLELLS
+989 ILELLS

-1021 EVEEGEEGEE
+1021 EEEGEEE
-1031 GEEKT
+1031 T
-1036 LEEEPKSLIQ
+1036 SEEEPKSLIQ

-1053 EELKGIIE
+1053 EELKEITE

-1111 QGLRSWIETEF
+1111 QGLRSWIETEY

-1136 PRSNPTV
+1136 PRINPTV

-1161 SMLDKDED
+1161 SMLDKDEN

-1197 AIKTVVGNDNNSYQ
+1197 AIRTVTGNDNNSYQ
-1211 VVGILGFNKNNPEA
+1211 VVGILGFNKSNPEA
-1225 VNSYNNIVD
+1225 VNSYNNIVG
-1234 LINDEYAGLKK
+1234 LINEEY
-1245 GTSHIVIPNYFSSMK
+1245 SESS
-1260 EQLED
+1260 D
-1265 KKSSWDYY
+1265 
-1273 VNDITRIY
+1273 
-1281 NGVKYSTGKSYQS
+1281 
-1294 TLEPAIRLAID
+1294 
-1305 SGVINKKYKK
+1305 
-1315 YLNKDG
+1315 
-1321 KEHIEYEDALE
+1321 
-1332 IIEEF
+1332 
-1337 KKLGIN
+1337 
-1343 RPAELIDFVEKNAN
+1343 KNAN
-1357 KNSSEGSAFVSSYS
+1357 IFVSKYS

-1394 DVTKEFLRGRP
+1394 DVTKEFLRGRT

-1519 TALQAAEGETD
+1519 TALQTAEGETD

-1562 YVEEILK
+1562 YVEDILK

-1707 AAKRGKKQAQ
+1707 TAKRGKKQAQ
-1717 KKKANEAIS
+1717 KKKANEAIY

-1755 KSGIELDL
+1755 KSGIELDF
-1763 EDATLDDIEDSEDIP
+1763 EDATLDDIEDSEDTP
-1778 ETPIEKAPES
+1778 ETPIEKAPEP

-1852 KTKESFDSLID
+1852 KTKEAFDSLID

>member
-58 IESVGVEG
+58 IESVEVEG

-119 GTIIGAINVL
+119 GTIIGAMNVL

-181 WWEHMFS
+181 WWEHIFS

-244 ASEIAKAYKVG
+244 SSEIAKAYKVG

-308 YNELLLKDKHKQDID
+308 YNELLLKDRHQQDID

-338 NGQITNPDGIKEWN
+338 NGQITNLDGIKEWN

-366 AELAKY
+366 AKLAEY

-379 DFGLNLIMLSAS
+379 DFGLNVIMLSAS

-421 FKKSKGV
+421 FKKSKGA

-438 NPFAEANEEMMQS
+438 NPFVEANEEMMQS

-478 EEAIGFLNSMFTG
+478 EETTGFLNSMFTG

-518 ISRTTTKGGKKK
+518 ISRTTTEGGKKK

-561 TRVKDPEFINYY
+561 ARIKDPEFINYY

-642 LTVDKR
+642 LTVDKK

-664 HVKKQVKDAKDKLAK
+664 HVKKQVEDVKNKLTK

-692 KDIASEYLEEMTWMM
+692 EDIASEYLEEMTWMM
-707 TQIDDWESRFKSLLN
+707 TQIDDWESRFKSLFN
-722 EAKEGLSG
+722 EAKEGLSE

-737 RYFGRNEK
+737 KYFGRNEK

-771 LKSEVLLAE
+771 LKGEVLLAE

-791 FYLNIQDLFKIW
+791 FYLNVQDLFKIW

-810 DKYTKLSKSPE
+810 DKYTKLSKNPE
-821 LFSKQIQETINTVKE
+821 LFSKQIQETINTVRE
-836 DNAKRI
+836 DNSKRI

-860 TLVSENPNYKD
+860 TLISENPNYKD

-885 KKLAVSYED
+885 KKLAVSYEE
-894 LNEANTLF
+894 LNEADTLF
-902 SDILSAMVPS
+902 SDILSAMSPS
-912 PEVVSARNI
+912 PEVISARNI

-929 ESIEDVLT
+929 ESIEDVLA
-937 TLADAASSKIP
+937 TLTDAASAEIP

-975 TKKAKNNV
+975 IKKAKNNV
-983 KKVKKG
+983 KKAKKG
-989 LLELLS
+989 ILELLS
-995 DNPNEKDALTDE
+995 DTPNEKDALTDE
-1007 ELAAE
+1007 ELAAK
-1012 APTATEEVE
+1012 APTATEKVE
-1021 EVEEGEEGEE
+1021 EEE
-1031 GEEKT
+1031 T
-1036 LEEEPKSLIQ
+1036 LEEEPKSLTQ
-1046 ILESKSP
+1046 ILESKSL
-1053 EELKGIIE
+1053 EELKEIIQ

-1078 ARKIYNDKILPAT
+1078 ARKIYNDKILPAI

-1098 VETNSTPEESGIQ
+1098 VETNLTPEESGIQ
-1111 QGLRSWIETEF
+1111 QGLRSWIETEY

-1136 PRSNPTV
+1136 SRSNPTV

-1197 AIKTVVGNDNNSYQ
+1197 AIKTVIGNDNNSYQ
-1211 VVGILGFNKNNPEA
+1211 VVGILGFNKNNLEA
-1225 VNSYNNIVD
+1225 VNSYNNIVG
-1234 LINDEYAGLKK
+1234 LINEEY
-1245 GTSHIVIPNYFSSMK
+1245 SESS
-1260 EQLED
+1260 D
-1265 KKSSWDYY
+1265 
-1273 VNDITRIY
+1273 
-1281 NGVKYSTGKSYQS
+1281 
-1294 TLEPAIRLAID
+1294 
-1305 SGVINKKYKK
+1305 
-1315 YLNKDG
+1315 
-1321 KEHIEYEDALE
+1321 
-1332 IIEEF
+1332 
-1337 KKLGIN
+1337 
-1343 RPAELIDFVEKNAN
+1343 KNAN
-1357 KNSSEGSAFVSSYS
+1357 TFVSKYS
-1371 TKVTHIYSGRMVK
+1371 TKVTHIYSGRMIK
-1384 SSGNSEVEQR
+1384 SKDNSEVEYK

-1456 ALTVKRFTE
+1456 ALTVKRFIE
-1465 EEYPL
+1465 REYPL
-1470 DEYGDTPIVDR
+1470 DEYGDTPIVER
-1481 IKDDIKTLIDPKASK
+1481 IKDDIKTLIDPKASN

-1519 TALQAAEGETD
+1519 IALQAAEGETD

-1539 EALQSDELNL
+1539 KALQSDEFNL
-1549 RFNVVTSELFNPE
+1549 RFNVVTSELLNPE
-1562 YVEEILK
+1562 YTEGILK

-1574 TDLYQPGNVNASFD
+1574 TDLYQPGNVNSSFD
-1588 VALMDDEGNPIMPE
+1588 VALMDDEGNPIIPE

-1616 STISRITRTLNGKRF
+1616 STISRTTRMLNSKRF

-1639 FDSDGERV
+1639 FDSEGEKV

-1694 VKTGQALEELKDK
+1694 VKTGQELEELKDK

-1717 KKKANEAIS
+1717 KKKVNEAMS
-1726 KYENLNDPELF
+1726 KFENLNDPELF

-1745 EPVAPIADKG
+1745 EPAAPIADG
-1755 KSGIELDL
+1755 GQSGIELDL

-1778 ETPIEKAPES
+1778 ETPIEKAPEP

-1793 TFTLTEKFTPSEQ
+1793 TFTLTEKFIPTEQ
-1806 KEQTPDFSTF
+1806 TAQTPDLSQF
-1816 ARRKVS
+1816 ARGEVATLRK
-1822 ALRELGFKNIR
+1822 LGFKSIR
-1833 EFIDYVKDPKN
+1833 EFTDYVKDPKN

-1852 KTKESFDSLID
+1852 KTKEAFNSLID

>member
-20 LNTRTSNGKDYIAAY
+20 LNTRTSNGKDYISAY

-119 GTIIGAINVL
+119 GTIIGAMNVL

-140 PWRELGSQF
+140 PWRELGNQF

-181 WWEHMFS
+181 WWEHIFS

-276 NAEWTLKTI
+276 NAEWILKTI

-308 YNELLLKDKHKQDID
+308 YNELLLKDKHQQDID

-379 DFGLNLIMLSAS
+379 DFGLNVIMLSAS

-403 YNTGRLANGL
+403 YNTGRLAKGL

-421 FKKSKGV
+421 FKKSKV
-428 VAKQYARALS
+428 AVAKQYARALS

-561 TRVKDPEFINYY
+561 ARVKNPEFINYY

-664 HVKKQVKDAKDKLAK
+664 HVKKQVKDAKDKLTK

-692 KDIASEYLEEMTWMM
+692 EDIASEYLEEMTWMM
-707 TQIDDWESRFKSLLN
+707 TQVDDWESRFKSLFN

-756 NDLLNFMDREEAKKL
+756 NDLLNFMDREEARKL

-821 LFSKQIQETINTVKE
+821 LFSKQMQETINTVKE

-849 ANTVKSIKDIS
+849 ANTVKSVKDIS

-921 IQDAIDNA
+921 IQDAIDNS

-937 TLADAASSKIP
+937 TLADATSAKIP

-983 KKVKKG
+983 KKAKKG
-989 LLELLS
+989 ILELLS

-1021 EVEEGEEGEE
+1021 EGEEGEE
-1031 GEEKT
+1031 ET
-1036 LEEEPKSLIQ
+1036 SEEEPKSLIQ

-1053 EELKGIIE
+1053 EELKEITE

-1111 QGLRSWIETEF
+1111 QGLRSWVETEF

-1161 SMLDKDED
+1161 SMLDKDEN

-1197 AIKTVVGNDNNSYQ
+1197 AIRTVVGNDNNSYQ

-1225 VNSYNNIVD
+1225 VNSYNNIVG
-1234 LINDEYAGLKK
+1234 LINEEY
-1245 GTSHIVIPNYFSSMK
+1245 SESS
-1260 EQLED
+1260 D
-1265 KKSSWDYY
+1265 
-1273 VNDITRIY
+1273 
-1281 NGVKYSTGKSYQS
+1281 
-1294 TLEPAIRLAID
+1294 
-1305 SGVINKKYKK
+1305 
-1315 YLNKDG
+1315 
-1321 KEHIEYEDALE
+1321 
-1332 IIEEF
+1332 
-1337 KKLGIN
+1337 
-1343 RPAELIDFVEKNAN
+1343 KNAN
-1357 KNSSEGSAFVSSYS
+1357 IFVSKYS
-1371 TKVTHIYSGRMVK
+1371 TKVTHIYSGRIVK

-1519 TALQAAEGETD
+1519 TALQTAEGETD

-1562 YVEEILK
+1562 YVEDILK

-1707 AAKRGKKQAQ
+1707 AAKRDKKQAQ

-1726 KYENLNDPELF
+1726 KYENLNDSELF

-1763 EDATLDDIEDSEDIP
+1763 EDATLDDIEDSEDTP
-1778 ETPIEKAPES
+1778 ETPIEKAPEP

-1844 KLPNPETI
+1844 KLPNSETI
-1852 KTKESFDSLID
+1852 KTKEAFDSLID

>member
-20 LNTRTSNGKDYIAAY
+20 LNTRTSNGKDYISAY

-119 GTIIGAINVL
+119 GTIIGAMNVL

-140 PWRELGSQF
+140 PWRELGNLF

-181 WWEHMFS
+181 WWEHIFS

-308 YNELLLKDKHKQDID
+308 YNELLLKDKHQQDID

-331 EHPEWFT
+331 EHPEWFSYVQSGT
-338 NGQITNPDGIKEWN
+338 PETGFKWTRQITNPDGLKEWN

-379 DFGLNLIMLSAS
+379 DFGLNVIMLSAS

-403 YNTGRLANGL
+403 YNTGRLAKGL

-421 FKKSKGV
+421 FKKSKGA

-518 ISRTTTKGGKKK
+518 ISKTTTKGGKKK

-561 TRVKDPEFINYY
+561 ARVKDPEFINYY

-664 HVKKQVKDAKDKLAK
+664 HVKKQVKDAKDKLTK

-692 KDIASEYLEEMTWMM
+692 EDIASEYLEEMTWMM
-707 TQIDDWESRFKSLLN
+707 TQVDDWESRFKSLFN

-791 FYLNIQDLFKIW
+791 FYLNVQDLFKIW

-821 LFSKQIQETINTVKE
+821 LFSKQMQETINTIKE

-849 ANTVKSIKDIS
+849 ANTVKSVKDIS

-921 IQDAIDNA
+921 IQDAIDNS

-937 TLADAASSKIP
+937 TLADATSDKIP

-983 KKVKKG
+983 KKAKKG
-989 LLELLS
+989 ILELLS

-1021 EVEEGEEGEE
+1021 EGEEGEE
-1031 GEEKT
+1031 ET
-1036 LEEEPKSLIQ
+1036 SEEEPKSLIQ

-1053 EELKGIIE
+1053 EELKEITE

-1111 QGLRSWIETEF
+1111 QGLRSWVETEF

-1161 SMLDKDED
+1161 SMLDKDEN

-1197 AIKTVVGNDNNSYQ
+1197 AIRTVTGNDNNSYQ

-1225 VNSYNNIVD
+1225 VNSYNNIVG
-1234 LINDEYAGLKK
+1234 LINEEY
-1245 GTSHIVIPNYFSSMK
+1245 SESS
-1260 EQLED
+1260 D
-1265 KKSSWDYY
+1265 
-1273 VNDITRIY
+1273 
-1281 NGVKYSTGKSYQS
+1281 
-1294 TLEPAIRLAID
+1294 
-1305 SGVINKKYKK
+1305 
-1315 YLNKDG
+1315 
-1321 KEHIEYEDALE
+1321 
-1332 IIEEF
+1332 
-1337 KKLGIN
+1337 
-1343 RPAELIDFVEKNAN
+1343 KNAN
-1357 KNSSEGSAFVSSYS
+1357 IFVSKYS
-1371 TKVTHIYSGRMVK
+1371 TKVTHIYSGRIVK

-1539 EALQSDELNL
+1539 EALQSDALNL

-1562 YVEEILK
+1562 YVEDILK

-1639 FDSDGERV
+1639 FDSGGERV

-1726 KYENLNDPELF
+1726 KYENLNDLELF

-1763 EDATLDDIEDSEDIP
+1763 EDATLDDIEDSEDTP
-1778 ETPIEKAPES
+1778 ETPIEKAPEP

-1806 KEQTPDFSTF
+1806 KEQIPDFSTF

-1852 KTKESFDSLID
+1852 KTKEAFDSLID

>member
-58 IESVGVEG
+58 IESVGVEE

-110 STTFADGIA
+110 GTTFADGIA
-119 GTIIGAINVL
+119 GTIIGAMNVL

-181 WWEHMFS
+181 WWEHIFS

-276 NAEWTLKTI
+276 NAEWTLKII

-323 SIEGQLFK
+323 SIEGQLFV

-421 FKKSKGV
+421 FKKSKGA

-478 EEAIGFLNSMFTG
+478 EEATGFLNSMFTG

-518 ISRTTTKGGKKK
+518 ISRTTTEGGKKK

-561 TRVKDPEFINYY
+561 ARVKDPEFINYY

-622 YDIIEEAGNVTEND
+622 YDIIEEAGDVTEND
-636 VDDIKN
+636 VDNIKN

-692 KDIASEYLEEMTWMM
+692 EDIASEYLEEMTWMM
-707 TQIDDWESRFKSLLN
+707 TQIDDWESRFKSLFN
-722 EAKEGLSG
+722 EAKEDLSG

-745 LKFGDLNVVTP
+745 LKFGDLNIVTP

-771 LKSEVLLAE
+771 LKGEVLLAE
-780 KDMHK
+780 KNMHK

-810 DKYTKLSKSPE
+810 DRYTKLSKSPE
-821 LFSKQIQETINTVKE
+821 LFSKQMQETINTIKE

-849 ANTVKSIKDIS
+849 ANTVKSVKDIS
-860 TLVSENPNYKD
+860 TLVSENPNYKN

-885 KKLAVSYED
+885 KKLAVSYEK
-894 LNEANTLF
+894 LNEADTLF
-902 SDILSAMVPS
+902 SDILSAMSPS
-912 PEVVSARNI
+912 PEVISARNI

-937 TLADAASSKIP
+937 TLTDAASAKIP

-975 TKKAKNNV
+975 TKKAKN
-983 KKVKKG
+983 KVKKTKKG
-989 LLELLS
+989 ILEFLS

-1012 APTATEEVE
+1012 APTATEE
-1021 EVEEGEEGEE
+1021 GEEGEE
-1031 GEEKT
+1031 ET
-1036 LEEEPKSLIQ
+1036 SEEELKSLIQ
-1046 ILESKSP
+1046 ILKSKSL
-1053 EELKGIIE
+1053 EELKEIIE

-1111 QGLRSWIETEF
+1111 QGLRNWIETEF
-1122 EFNPLKDRTERRAV
+1122 EFNPLKDRTKRRAV
-1136 PRSNPTV
+1136 PRNNPTV

-1183 GKILLAVKIGEKDK
+1183 GKILLAVKIGKKDK
-1197 AIKTVVGNDNNSYQ
+1197 AIKTVIGNDNNSYQ
-1211 VVGILGFNKNNPEA
+1211 VVGILGFNKNNLEA
-1225 VNSYNNIVD
+1225 INSYNNIVG
-1234 LINDEYAGLKK
+1234 LINEEY
-1245 GTSHIVIPNYFSSMK
+1245 FESS
-1260 EQLED
+1260 
-1265 KKSSWDYY
+1265 
-1273 VNDITRIY
+1273 N
-1281 NGVKYSTGKSYQS
+1281 
-1294 TLEPAIRLAID
+1294 
-1305 SGVINKKYKK
+1305 
-1315 YLNKDG
+1315 
-1321 KEHIEYEDALE
+1321 
-1332 IIEEF
+1332 
-1337 KKLGIN
+1337 
-1343 RPAELIDFVEKNAN
+1343 KNAN
-1357 KNSSEGSAFVSSYS
+1357 TFVSKYS

-1384 SSGNSEVEQR
+1384 SSGNSEVEYK

-1481 IKDDIKTLIDPKASK
+1481 IKDDIKTLIDHKASEL
-1496 SEKELAKYDIKEV
+1496 EKELAKYDIKEV
-1509 LFFPKDKMLE
+1509 LFFPKNKMLK

-1588 VALMDDEGNPIMPE
+1588 VALMDDEGNLIIPE

-1657 LLSQIAEGTISP
+1657 LLSQIAEGIISP

-1707 AAKRGKKQAQ
+1707 AAKRSKKQAQ
-1717 KKKANEAIS
+1717 KKKANKAIF
-1726 KYENLNDPELF
+1726 KYENLNDLELF

-1788 KSNEP
+1788 ESKEP
-1793 TFTLTEKFTPSEQ
+1793 AFTLTEKFIPTEQ
-1806 KEQTPDFSTF
+1806 TAQTPDLSQF
-1816 ARRKVS
+1816 ARGEVATLRK
-1822 ALRELGFKNIR
+1822 LGFKSIR
-1833 EFIDYVKDPKN
+1833 EFTDYVKSPKN

-1852 KTKESFDSLID
+1852 KTKEAFDSLID

>member
-119 GTIIGAINVL
+119 GTIIGAMNVL

-181 WWEHMFS
+181 WWEHIFS

-215 AISKTMG
+215 AISKAMG

-276 NAEWTLKTI
+276 NAEWILKTI

-308 YNELLLKDKHKQDID
+308 YNELLLKDKHQQDID
-323 SIEGQLFK
+323 SIEGQLFE

-338 NGQITNPDGIKEWN
+338 NGQITNLDGIKEWN

-421 FKKSKGV
+421 FKKSKGA

-497 DAQSWEEGFIGGL
+497 DTQSWEEGFIGGL

-561 TRVKDPEFINYY
+561 ARVKDPEFINYY

-692 KDIASEYLEEMTWMM
+692 EDIASEYLEEMTWMM
-707 TQIDDWESRFKSLLN
+707 TQVDDWESRFKSLFN

-737 RYFGRNEK
+737 KYFGRNEK

-821 LFSKQIQETINTVKE
+821 LFSKQMQETINTVKE

-849 ANTVKSIKDIS
+849 ANTVKSVKDIS

-871 DILSALKT
+871 DILNALKT

-894 LNEANTLF
+894 LDEANTLF

-921 IQDAIDNA
+921 IQDAIDNS

-937 TLADAASSKIP
+937 TLADATSAKIP

-983 KKVKKG
+983 KKAKKG
-989 LLELLS
+989 ILELLS

-1012 APTATEEVE
+1012 ASTATE

-1031 GEEKT
+1031 ET
-1036 LEEEPKSLIQ
+1036 SEEEPKSLIQ

-1053 EELKGIIE
+1053 EELKEIIK

-1111 QGLRSWIETEF
+1111 QGLRSWVETEF

-1161 SMLDKDED
+1161 SMLDKDEN

-1211 VVGILGFNKNNPEA
+1211 VIGILGFNKNNPEA
-1225 VNSYNNIVD
+1225 VNSYNNIVG
-1234 LINDEYAGLKK
+1234 LINEEY
-1245 GTSHIVIPNYFSSMK
+1245 SESS
-1260 EQLED
+1260 D
-1265 KKSSWDYY
+1265 
-1273 VNDITRIY
+1273 
-1281 NGVKYSTGKSYQS
+1281 
-1294 TLEPAIRLAID
+1294 
-1305 SGVINKKYKK
+1305 
-1315 YLNKDG
+1315 
-1321 KEHIEYEDALE
+1321 
-1332 IIEEF
+1332 
-1337 KKLGIN
+1337 
-1343 RPAELIDFVEKNAN
+1343 KNAN
-1357 KNSSEGSAFVSSYS
+1357 IFVSKYS

-1639 FDSDGERV
+1639 FNSDGERV

-1707 AAKRGKKQAQ
+1707 AAKRSKKQAQ

-1726 KYENLNDPELF
+1726 KYENLNDSELF

-1763 EDATLDDIEDSEDIP
+1763 EDATLDDIEDSEDTP
-1778 ETPIEKAPES
+1778 ETPIEKAPEP

-1852 KTKESFDSLID
+1852 KTKEAFDSLID

>member
-46 STRRQGLIDSGP
+46 STRIQGLIDSGP

-119 GTIIGAINVL
+119 GTIIGAMNVL

-308 YNELLLKDKHKQDID
+308 YNELLLEDKHKQDID

-421 FKKSKGV
+421 FKKSKGA

-478 EEAIGFLNSMFTG
+478 EEAIEFLNSMFTG

-518 ISRTTTKGGKKK
+518 ISRTTTEGGKKK

-548 DNKDAQSIVDALN
+548 NNKDAQSIVNALN
-561 TRVKDPEFINYY
+561 TRVKDPKFINYY

-692 KDIASEYLEEMTWMM
+692 EDIASEYLEEMTWMM
-707 TQIDDWESRFKSLLN
+707 TQIDDWESRFKSLFN

-821 LFSKQIQETINTVKE
+821 LFSKQMQETIDTIKE

-849 ANTVKSIKDIS
+849 ANTVKSVKDIS
-860 TLVSENPNYKD
+860 TLVSENPDYKD

-937 TLADAASSKIP
+937 TLADTASAEIP

-983 KKVKKG
+983 KKAKKG
-989 LLELLS
+989 ILELLS

-1021 EVEEGEEGEE
+1021 EGEEE
-1031 GEEKT
+1031 T
-1036 LEEEPKSLIQ
+1036 SEEEPKSLIQ
-1046 ILESKSP
+1046 ILESKSQ
-1053 EELKGIIE
+1053 EELKEIIE

-1161 SMLDKDED
+1161 SMLDKDEN

-1225 VNSYNNIVD
+1225 VNSYNNIVG
-1234 LINDEYAGLKK
+1234 LINEEY
-1245 GTSHIVIPNYFSSMK
+1245 SESS
-1260 EQLED
+1260 D
-1265 KKSSWDYY
+1265 
-1273 VNDITRIY
+1273 
-1281 NGVKYSTGKSYQS
+1281 
-1294 TLEPAIRLAID
+1294 
-1305 SGVINKKYKK
+1305 
-1315 YLNKDG
+1315 
-1321 KEHIEYEDALE
+1321 
-1332 IIEEF
+1332 
-1337 KKLGIN
+1337 
-1343 RPAELIDFVEKNAN
+1343 KNAN
-1357 KNSSEGSAFVSSYS
+1357 IFVSKYS

-1778 ETPIEKAPES
+1778 ETPIEKAPEP

-1852 KTKESFDSLID
+1852 KTKEAFDSLID

>member
-58 IESVGVEG
+58 IESVEVEG

-119 GTIIGAINVL
+119 GTIIGAMNVL

-140 PWRELGSQF
+140 LWRELGSQF

-181 WWEHMFS
+181 WWEHIFS

-244 ASEIAKAYKVG
+244 SSEIAKAYKVG

-308 YNELLLKDKHKQDID
+308 YNELLLKDRHQQDID

-338 NGQITNPDGIKEWN
+338 NGQITNLDGIKEWN

-421 FKKSKGV
+421 FKKSEGA

-478 EEAIGFLNSMFTG
+478 EETTGFLNSMFTG

-518 ISRTTTKGGKKK
+518 ISRTTTEGGKKK

-561 TRVKDPEFINYY
+561 ARIKDPEFINYY

-642 LTVDKR
+642 LTVDKK

-664 HVKKQVKDAKDKLAK
+664 HVKKQVEDVKNKLTK

-692 KDIASEYLEEMTWMM
+692 EDIASEYLEEMTWMM
-707 TQIDDWESRFKSLLN
+707 TQIDDWESRFKSLFN

-737 RYFGRNEK
+737 KYFGRNEK

-771 LKSEVLLAE
+771 LKGEVLLAE

-791 FYLNIQDLFKIW
+791 FYLNVQDLFKIW

-810 DKYTKLSKSPE
+810 DKYTKLSKNPE
-821 LFSKQIQETINTVKE
+821 LFSKQIQETINTVRE
-836 DNAKRI
+836 DNSKRI

-860 TLVSENPNYKD
+860 TLISENPNYKD

-885 KKLAVSYED
+885 KKLAVSYEE
-894 LNEANTLF
+894 LNEADTLF
-902 SDILSAMVPS
+902 SDILSAMSPS
-912 PEVVSARNI
+912 PEVISARNI

-929 ESIEDVLT
+929 ESIEDVLA
-937 TLADAASSKIP
+937 TLTNAASAEIP

-975 TKKAKNNV
+975 IKKAKNNV
-983 KKVKKG
+983 KKAKKG
-989 LLELLS
+989 ILELLS
-995 DNPNEKDALTDE
+995 DTPNEKDALTEE

-1012 APTATEEVE
+1012 APIATE
-1021 EVEEGEEGEE
+1021 EVEEGEEE
-1031 GEEKT
+1031 T
-1036 LEEEPKSLIQ
+1036 SEEEPKSLIQ

-1053 EELKGIIE
+1053 EELKEIIE

-1098 VETNSTPEESGIQ
+1098 VETNLTPEESGIQ

-1122 EFNPLKDRTERRAV
+1122 EFNPLKNRTERRAV
-1136 PRSNPTV
+1136 SRSNPTV

-1161 SMLDKDED
+1161 SMLDKDEN

-1197 AIKTVVGNDNNSYQ
+1197 AIKTVIGNDNNSYQ

-1225 VNSYNNIVD
+1225 VNSYNNIVG
-1234 LINDEYAGLKK
+1234 LINEEY
-1245 GTSHIVIPNYFSSMK
+1245 SESS
-1260 EQLED
+1260 D
-1265 KKSSWDYY
+1265 
-1273 VNDITRIY
+1273 
-1281 NGVKYSTGKSYQS
+1281 
-1294 TLEPAIRLAID
+1294 
-1305 SGVINKKYKK
+1305 
-1315 YLNKDG
+1315 
-1321 KEHIEYEDALE
+1321 
-1332 IIEEF
+1332 
-1337 KKLGIN
+1337 
-1343 RPAELIDFVEKNAN
+1343 KNAN
-1357 KNSSEGSAFVSSYS
+1357 TFVSKYS

-1384 SSGNSEVEQR
+1384 SSGNSEVEQK

-1456 ALTVKRFTE
+1456 ALTVKRFIE
-1465 EEYPL
+1465 REYPL
-1470 DEYGDTPIVDR
+1470 DEYGDTPIVER
-1481 IKDDIKTLIDPKASK
+1481 IKDDIKTLIDPKASN

-1549 RFNVVTSELFNPE
+1549 RFNVVTSELLNPE
-1562 YVEEILK
+1562 YTEGILK

-1574 TDLYQPGNVNASFD
+1574 TDLYQPGNVNSSFD
-1588 VALMDDEGNPIMPE
+1588 VALMDDEGNPIIPE

-1616 STISRITRTLNGKRF
+1616 STISRTTRMLNSKRF

-1639 FDSDGERV
+1639 FDSEGEKV

-1694 VKTGQALEELKDK
+1694 VKTGQELEELKDK

-1717 KKKANEAIS
+1717 KKKVNEAMS
-1726 KYENLNDPELF
+1726 KFENLNDPELF

-1745 EPVAPIADKG
+1745 EPAAPIADG
-1755 KSGIELDL
+1755 GQSGIELDL

-1778 ETPIEKAPES
+1778 ETPIEKAPEP

-1793 TFTLTEKFTPSEQ
+1793 TFTLTEKFIPTEQ
-1806 KEQTPDFSTF
+1806 TAQTPDLSQF
-1816 ARRKVS
+1816 ARGEVATLRK
-1822 ALRELGFKNIR
+1822 LGFKSIR
-1833 EFIDYVKDPKN
+1833 EFTDYVKDPKN

-1852 KTKESFDSLID
+1852 KTKEAFNSLID

>member
-20 LNTRTSNGKDYIAAY
+20 LNTRTSNGKDYISAY

-104 KGGVLA
+104 KGAVLA

-119 GTIIGAINVL
+119 GTIIGAMNVL

-181 WWEHMFS
+181 WWEHIFS

-244 ASEIAKAYKVG
+244 VSEIAKAYKVG

-308 YNELLLKDKHKQDID
+308 YNELLLKDKHQQDID
-323 SIEGQLFK
+323 SIEGQLFE

-379 DFGLNLIMLSAS
+379 DFGLNVIMLSAS

-421 FKKSKGV
+421 FKKSKGA

-497 DAQSWEEGFIGGL
+497 DAQNWEEGFIGGL

-561 TRVKDPEFINYY
+561 VRVKDPEFINYY

-664 HVKKQVKDAKDKLAK
+664 HVKKQVKDTKDKLAK

-692 KDIASEYLEEMTWMM
+692 EDIASEYLEEMTWMM
-707 TQIDDWESRFKSLLN
+707 TQIDDWESRFKSLFN

-791 FYLNIQDLFKIW
+791 FYLNVQDLFKIW

-821 LFSKQIQETINTVKE
+821 LFSKQMQETINTVKE

-849 ANTVKSIKDIS
+849 VNTVKSVKDIS

-871 DILSALKT
+871 DILNALKT

-921 IQDAIDNA
+921 IQDAIDNS

-937 TLADAASSKIP
+937 TLADATSAKIP

-983 KKVKKG
+983 KKAKKG
-989 LLELLS
+989 ILELLS

-1021 EVEEGEEGEE
+1021 EGEEGEE
-1031 GEEKT
+1031 ET
-1036 LEEEPKSLIQ
+1036 SEEEPKSLIQ

-1053 EELKGIIE
+1053 EELKEIIK

-1111 QGLRSWIETEF
+1111 QGLRSWIETEY

-1148 LGAYEFVDSGKLA
+1148 LGAYKFVDSGKLA
-1161 SMLDKDED
+1161 NMLDKDEN

-1197 AIKTVVGNDNNSYQ
+1197 AIRTVVGNDNNSYQ

-1225 VNSYNNIVD
+1225 VNSYNNIVG
-1234 LINDEYAGLKK
+1234 LINEEY
-1245 GTSHIVIPNYFSSMK
+1245 SESS
-1260 EQLED
+1260 D
-1265 KKSSWDYY
+1265 
-1273 VNDITRIY
+1273 
-1281 NGVKYSTGKSYQS
+1281 
-1294 TLEPAIRLAID
+1294 
-1305 SGVINKKYKK
+1305 
-1315 YLNKDG
+1315 
-1321 KEHIEYEDALE
+1321 
-1332 IIEEF
+1332 
-1337 KKLGIN
+1337 
-1343 RPAELIDFVEKNAN
+1343 KNAN
-1357 KNSSEGSAFVSSYS
+1357 IFVSKYS

-1562 YVEEILK
+1562 YVEDILK

-1647 SDQNTIDEIN
+1647 SNQNTIDEIN

-1717 KKKANEAIS
+1717 KKKANEAIY

-1763 EDATLDDIEDSEDIP
+1763 EDATLDDIEDSEDTP
-1778 ETPIEKAPES
+1778 ETPIEKAPEP

-1806 KEQTPDFSTF
+1806 KEQTLDFSTF

-1852 KTKESFDSLID
+1852 KTKEAFDSIID

>member
-46 STRRQGLIDSGP
+46 STRRQGLIDNGP

-119 GTIIGAINVL
+119 GTIIGAMNVL

-155 VYMQDINEK
+155 AYMQDINEK

-181 WWEHMFS
+181 WWEHIFS

-215 AISKTMG
+215 AISKAMG

-276 NAEWTLKTI
+276 NAEWILKTI

-308 YNELLLKDKHKQDID
+308 YNELLLNDKHQQDID
-323 SIEGQLFK
+323 SIEGQLFE

-338 NGQITNPDGIKEWN
+338 NGQITNLDGIKEWN

-421 FKKSKGV
+421 FKKSKGA

-497 DAQSWEEGFIGGL
+497 DVQNWEEGFIGGL

-541 GLSDAQK
+541 GLSGAQK

-561 TRVKDPEFINYY
+561 ARVKDPEFINYY

-692 KDIASEYLEEMTWMM
+692 EDIASEYLEEMTWMM
-707 TQIDDWESRFKSLLN
+707 TQVDDWESRFKSLFN

-737 RYFGRNEK
+737 KYFGRNEK

-791 FYLNIQDLFKIW
+791 FYLNVQDLFKIW

-821 LFSKQIQETINTVKE
+821 LFSKQMQETINTVKE

-849 ANTVKSIKDIS
+849 ANTVKSVKDIS

-894 LNEANTLF
+894 LDEANTLF

-921 IQDAIDNA
+921 IQDAIDNS
-929 ESIEDVLT
+929 ESIDDVLT
-937 TLADAASSKIP
+937 TLADATSAKIP

-983 KKVKKG
+983 KKAKKG
-989 LLELLS
+989 ILELLS

-1021 EVEEGEEGEE
+1021 EGEEE
-1031 GEEKT
+1031 T
-1036 LEEEPKSLIQ
+1036 SEEEPKSLIQ

-1053 EELKGIIE
+1053 EELKEIIK

-1111 QGLRSWIETEF
+1111 QGLRSWVETEF

-1136 PRSNPTV
+1136 PRNNPTV

-1161 SMLDKDED
+1161 SMLDKDEN

-1211 VVGILGFNKNNPEA
+1211 VVGILGFNKNSPEA
-1225 VNSYNNIVD
+1225 VNSYNNIVG
-1234 LINDEYAGLKK
+1234 LINEEY
-1245 GTSHIVIPNYFSSMK
+1245 SESS
-1260 EQLED
+1260 D
-1265 KKSSWDYY
+1265 
-1273 VNDITRIY
+1273 
-1281 NGVKYSTGKSYQS
+1281 
-1294 TLEPAIRLAID
+1294 
-1305 SGVINKKYKK
+1305 
-1315 YLNKDG
+1315 
-1321 KEHIEYEDALE
+1321 
-1332 IIEEF
+1332 
-1337 KKLGIN
+1337 
-1343 RPAELIDFVEKNAN
+1343 KNAN
-1357 KNSSEGSAFVSSYS
+1357 IFVSKYS

-1588 VALMDDEGNPIMPE
+1588 VALMDDEGNLIMPE

-1639 FDSDGERV
+1639 FDSNGERV

-1657 LLSQIAEGTISP
+1657 LLSQIAEGAISP

-1707 AAKRGKKQAQ
+1707 AAKRSKKQAQ

-1726 KYENLNDPELF
+1726 KYENLNDSELF

-1763 EDATLDDIEDSEDIP
+1763 EDATLDDIEDSEDTS
-1778 ETPIEKAPES
+1778 ETPIEKAPEP

-1852 KTKESFDSLID
+1852 KTKEAFDSLID

>member
-20 LNTRTSNGKDYIAAY
+20 LNTRTSNDKDYISAY

-119 GTIIGAINVL
+119 GTIIGAMNVL

-140 PWRELGSQF
+140 PWRELGNQF

-181 WWEHMFS
+181 WWEHIFS

-203 VGAAFSGKVNAG
+203 VGAAFSGRVNAG

-308 YNELLLKDKHKQDID
+308 YNELLLNDKHQQDID

-331 EHPEWFT
+331 EHPEWFSYVQSGT
-338 NGQITNPDGIKEWN
+338 PETGFKWTRQITNPDGLKEWN
-352 KRKEEIDNKYTESL
+352 KRKEEIDNKYNESL

-379 DFGLNLIMLSAS
+379 DFGLNVIMLSAS

-403 YNTGRLANGL
+403 YNTGRLAKGL

-421 FKKSKGV
+421 FKKSKGA

-438 NPFAEANEEMMQS
+438 NPFAEMNEEMMQS

-497 DAQSWEEGFIGGL
+497 DAQNWEEGFIGGL

-636 VDDIKN
+636 IDDIKN

-692 KDIASEYLEEMTWMM
+692 EDIASEYLEEMTWMM
-707 TQIDDWESRFKSLLN
+707 TQVDDWESRFKSLFN

-821 LFSKQIQETINTVKE
+821 LFSKQMQETINTVKE

-849 ANTVKSIKDIS
+849 ANTVKSVKDIS

-871 DILSALKT
+871 DILNALKT

-937 TLADAASSKIP
+937 TLADAASAKIP

-963 EQKRSKKTAKPD
+963 EHKRSKKTAKPD

-983 KKVKKG
+983 KKAKKG
-989 LLELLS
+989 ILELLS

-1021 EVEEGEEGEE
+1021 EEEGEEE
-1031 GEEKT
+1031 T
-1036 LEEEPKSLIQ
+1036 SEEEPKSLIQ

-1053 EELKGIIE
+1053 EELKEITE

-1111 QGLRSWIETEF
+1111 QGLRSWIETEY

-1136 PRSNPTV
+1136 PRINPTV

-1161 SMLDKDED
+1161 SMLDKDEN

-1197 AIKTVVGNDNNSYQ
+1197 AIRTVTGNDNNSYQ
-1211 VVGILGFNKNNPEA
+1211 VVGILGFNKSNPEA
-1225 VNSYNNIVD
+1225 VNSYNNIVG
-1234 LINDEYAGLKK
+1234 LINEEY
-1245 GTSHIVIPNYFSSMK
+1245 SESS
-1260 EQLED
+1260 D
-1265 KKSSWDYY
+1265 
-1273 VNDITRIY
+1273 
-1281 NGVKYSTGKSYQS
+1281 
-1294 TLEPAIRLAID
+1294 
-1305 SGVINKKYKK
+1305 
-1315 YLNKDG
+1315 
-1321 KEHIEYEDALE
+1321 
-1332 IIEEF
+1332 
-1337 KKLGIN
+1337 
-1343 RPAELIDFVEKNAN
+1343 KNAN
-1357 KNSSEGSAFVSSYS
+1357 IFVSKYS

-1470 DEYGDTPIVDR
+1470 DEYGDTPIIDR

-1562 YVEEILK
+1562 YVEDILK

-1717 KKKANEAIS
+1717 KKKANEAIY
-1726 KYENLNDPELF
+1726 KYENLNDSELF

-1755 KSGIELDL
+1755 KSGIELDF
-1763 EDATLDDIEDSEDIP
+1763 EDATLDDIEDSEDTP
-1778 ETPIEKAPES
+1778 ETPIEKAPEP

-1852 KTKESFDSLID
+1852 KTKEAFDSLID

>member
-110 STTFADGIA
+110 GTTFADGIA
-119 GTIIGAINVL
+119 GTIIGAMNVL

-308 YNELLLKDKHKQDID
+308 YNELLLKDRHQQDID

-338 NGQITNPDGIKEWN
+338 NGQITNLDGIKEWN

-421 FKKSKGV
+421 FKKSEGA

-478 EEAIGFLNSMFTG
+478 EEATGFLNSMFTG

-518 ISRTTTKGGKKK
+518 ISRTTTEGGKKK

-561 TRVKDPEFINYY
+561 ARIKDPEFINYY

-642 LTVDKR
+642 LTVDKK

-664 HVKKQVKDAKDKLAK
+664 HVKKQVEDVKNKLTK

-692 KDIASEYLEEMTWMM
+692 EDIASEYLEEMTWMM
-707 TQIDDWESRFKSLLN
+707 TQIDDWESRFKSLFN
-722 EAKEGLSG
+722 EAKEGLSE

-737 RYFGRNEK
+737 KYFGRNEK

-791 FYLNIQDLFKIW
+791 FYLNVQDLFKIW

-810 DKYTKLSKSPE
+810 DKYTKLSKNPE
-821 LFSKQIQETINTVKE
+821 LFSKQIQETINTVRE

-860 TLVSENPNYKD
+860 TLISENPNYKD

-885 KKLAVSYED
+885 KKLAVSYEE
-894 LNEANTLF
+894 LNEADTLF
-902 SDILSAMVPS
+902 SDILSAMSPS
-912 PEVVSARNI
+912 PEVISARNI

-929 ESIEDVLT
+929 ESIEDVLA
-937 TLADAASSKIP
+937 TLTDAASTEIP

-975 TKKAKNNV
+975 IKKAKNNV
-983 KKVKKG
+983 KKAKKG
-989 LLELLS
+989 ILELLS
-995 DNPNEKDALTDE
+995 DTPNEKDALTEE

-1012 APTATEEVE
+1012 APIATE
-1021 EVEEGEEGEE
+1021 EVEEGEEE
-1031 GEEKT
+1031 T
-1036 LEEEPKSLIQ
+1036 SEEEPKSLIQ

-1053 EELKGIIE
+1053 EELKEIIE

-1122 EFNPLKDRTERRAV
+1122 EFNPLKNRTERRAV
-1136 PRSNPTV
+1136 SRSNPTV

-1161 SMLDKDED
+1161 SMLDKDEN

-1197 AIKTVVGNDNNSYQ
+1197 AIKTVIGNDNNSYQ
-1211 VVGILGFNKNNPEA
+1211 VVGILGFNKNNLEA
-1225 VNSYNNIVD
+1225 VNSYNNIVG
-1234 LINDEYAGLKK
+1234 LINEEY
-1245 GTSHIVIPNYFSSMK
+1245 SESS
-1260 EQLED
+1260 D
-1265 KKSSWDYY
+1265 
-1273 VNDITRIY
+1273 
-1281 NGVKYSTGKSYQS
+1281 
-1294 TLEPAIRLAID
+1294 
-1305 SGVINKKYKK
+1305 
-1315 YLNKDG
+1315 
-1321 KEHIEYEDALE
+1321 
-1332 IIEEF
+1332 
-1337 KKLGIN
+1337 
-1343 RPAELIDFVEKNAN
+1343 KNAN
-1357 KNSSEGSAFVSSYS
+1357 TFVSKYS

-1384 SSGNSEVEQR
+1384 SSGNSEVEQK

-1456 ALTVKRFTE
+1456 ALTVKRFIE
-1465 EEYPL
+1465 REYPL
-1470 DEYGDTPIVDR
+1470 DEYGDTPIVER
-1481 IKDDIKTLIDPKASK
+1481 IKDDIKTLIDPKASN

-1549 RFNVVTSELFNPE
+1549 RFNVVTSELLNPE
-1562 YVEEILK
+1562 YTEGILK

-1574 TDLYQPGNVNASFD
+1574 TDLYQPGNVNSSFD
-1588 VALMDDEGNPIMPE
+1588 VALMDDEGNPIIPE

-1616 STISRITRTLNGKRF
+1616 STISRTTRMLNSKRF

-1639 FDSDGERV
+1639 FDSEGEKV

-1694 VKTGQALEELKDK
+1694 VKTGQELEELKDK

-1717 KKKANEAIS
+1717 KKKVNEAMS
-1726 KYENLNDPELF
+1726 KFENLNDPELF

-1745 EPVAPIADKG
+1745 EPAAPIADG
-1755 KSGIELDL
+1755 GQSGIELDL

-1778 ETPIEKAPES
+1778 ETPIEKAPEP

-1793 TFTLTEKFTPSEQ
+1793 TFTLTEKFIPTEQ
-1806 KEQTPDFSTF
+1806 TAQTPDLSQF
-1816 ARRKVS
+1816 ARGEVATLRK
-1822 ALRELGFKNIR
+1822 LGFKSIR
-1833 EFIDYVKDPKN
+1833 EFTDYVKDPKN

-1852 KTKESFDSLID
+1852 KTKEAFNSLID